1 MSNFSTSD
9 ILFKALD
16 GQINIDSAQG
26 IVECFVAAIGNKD
39 SVGDVIVSG
48 AFTESLK
55 RRKPRVVWGHNWN
68 DPIGK
73 VLEIYEVPANDPRIP
88 MKMKMAGVGGL
99 YARVQFNLATEK
111 GREGFGS
118 VAFFGQEQ
126 EWSIGYKTLQATFDP
141 TMQANVLREVELYEV
156 SPVLHGAN
164 QLTATLSV
172 KSDENGEK
180 CGPEG
185 MQGGMRQSRPG
196 STAIDIPRFN
206 LSPAKPQTFPAA
218 NERTDIFASG
228 ESGQLGGEARAALEM
243 ELSSRSASPLKVVNA
258 TENSVVFD
266 RTMPDGT
273 RMTYRIGYHRE
284 SQSGRYMF
292 GKPEKMASQQ
302 IVPSQMP
309 SMPMMVKPGYV
320 TQSYGDSQ
328 QPVSMMK
335 SFDDQL
341 DQAVEV
347 LSNAGE
353 DETIKE
359 SELQKIQDAI
369 DYLRNLAGGQQKKTA
384 LEYSVWCKPQYAYE
398 VKSLLDPVLNYHRL
412 EAHVDDY
419 GVHITSGINEDSLQA
434 LRSAHKNISSYLDG
448 GGGSK
453 KGDGAPNTKDAPKTR
468 IKALS
473 GKIGPKLG
481 GGLRAAPAG
490 MAFVDI
496 TGVTDADSDGIVF
509 EGKPGLER
517 PIIPRFIV
525 PKNLARKLSA
535 VVEGDAEAIEK
546 QRRSGN
552 GNVSFDEKKLR
563 SIIDDIG
570 GDPNL
575 LRSLSGTN
583 DGGMRSRGEMRPIG
597 SDLPFDLQTGK
608 PRKRFDETD
617 EEFAKRTRPLALN
630 LRQTKPSKGRQ
641 QGMRSRSGDPEIDY
655 QLDEQDDRQFREN
668 RLDAPRKKPQ
678 KSMRELREENRLKRQ
693 RDAAEYDTE
702 AMLDEWADDQR
713 NMEREDRGMRSRGI
727 LGPPDSWYEPDD
739 DPVEPLEELVGEEWN
754 RGDSDRYYEA
764 ARDWTR
770 ENVDKY
776 KGMTDDEWDSI
787 MDDVNASDDP
797 IAAMHKLFKEYD
809 NSDAFGDD
817 IRSAAQSD
825 YEEGV
830 VGGGGRGFR
839 SRSGDPEIDYQL
851 DEQDDRQ
858 FRDNRLDAPRKK
870 PQKSMRE
877 LREENRLKRQR
888 EAENDPEYI
897 QYMLDEQADMQRD
910 MEREDRGMRS
920 TSQRKIYSDQVA
932 ADRARKVLEDDGVDP
947 RDLFQGD
954 DESTQDYLDRITPLI
969 EKYAP
974 EIFDGRSLD
983 EFVSKDN
990 ISEVNKLI
998 DNAYSNNDVIRE
1010 GLDVRV
1016 FNDGMGDASESRL
1029 WMDFVDTE
1037 VDIADGPAGSFLQDS
1052 GLVDYIETE
1061 GDSDGDWSWSID
1073 VSKASPEDKKR
1084 FVASAV
1090 SDAIMSHEGSWGR
1103 DGFVLRDRDRG
1114 MRSRR
1119 GPTYNEQFEDLD
1131 QDSDHFENLLE
1142 RTVEIMIE
1150 DDELDPKDVDW
1161 SNILDNEKVMRRAE
1175 EMWNSDVETHWG
1187 DVGER
1192 QRDDGMRSRLGDAV
1206 RKQGREIS
1214 KDLKRE
1220 AKKFAREKGR
1230 ELLDDA
1236 VDNIFDRNR
1245 RDRGMRSR
1253 RFREDSK
1260 PDKKLK
1266 PAYGR
1271 RGPVQAL
1278 QNMSDEELIKLL
1290 QSYGETAWRPW
1301 DRNPQ
1306 SSSLLLRDRPSLSS
1320 LVQELDSRGYD
1331 VYQSEGREP
1340 EYFGDYSAGD
1350 KSVYARKR
1358 GQEPST
1364 LPNGGMSS
1372 GEEEKGTQDVIDSQL
1387 EDRRRSESKT
1397 WKATVPDDYK
1407 PSDGAL
1413 ETLTPAE
1420 RRLLETFKPKSKA
1433 QRKQEML
1440 DSFRNQAKRDV
1451 DSNKPY
1457 DTWDWYP
1464 TFEEWDQE
1472 YKKKLRQYRKAQRK
1486 AYAHDLEKGNVK
1498 PVEER
1503 AVQQTGWSVE
1513 NLDWDNFK
1521 PKPLRFGPY
1530 DGPRDVP
1537 ELLRGFR
1544 SKITDGLRN
1553 ERDNSVKSKTTI
1565 EQRAF
1570 DILAQMSQRSGQKFG
1585 LSDKE
1590 LQDIFDGDQK
1600 INPELMKIVRSELK
1614 RQGFTKD
1621 DVADVLSGRYAGYAR
1636 NQISGPSDDGER
1648 IFESEM
1654 ESIANRAFLESMD
1667 ILSDGLT
1674 VDEFQDFVSSG
1685 RIPQGKESILRRAN
1699 EVYDNIV
1706 KDSDKQRTMGLRSRT
1721 GRNIDAEIDTN
1732 IKKQRD
1738 LEKELDDEKIDLA
1751 EFRRRQA
1758 PLRQEFSDLRKEQ
1771 GAESATRKA
1780 PELDA
1785 TGRPRREMIER
1796 DEKGKV
1802 KFDSE
1807 KFLAEQNDKRR
1818 LTMSE
1823 LGFTEDE
1830 INTLMGASSSGM
1842 RSRSGSHE
1850 NFKNTRDAYL
1860 SKNSEGI
1867 VNKLEELT
1875 QRRNELDAKSKEL
1888 MDQYYANGRD
1898 FNDEEN
1904 DLFDEIENELDSVND
1919 EIKGITDWAKYAVSE
1934 DTQRLVG
1941 RTGTTKARVAYKKM
1955 LDDGDINQEEYDALI
1970 TDLIDPA
1977 FFDDEHWDSVDA
1989 ISFVSNLR
1997 DNFEG
2002 SEFDDI
2008 DPDYLITEKIDDL
2021 SSDFADEKV
2030 TEALDRLKN
2039 GGMRSRSGKK
2049 NNSEKRKMN
2058 TKLTPDQVRIMQEQ
2072 KLRSKKI
2079 PGKKKDGPS
2088 TNEWG
2093 FRSREDFGNSAGA
2106 AIGYI
2111 SEIFSKDDKNLSS
2124 NEKYLRNHLLDNGV
2138 KIDFYRADR
2147 EGSVGSDISLRDNAK
2162 ANMDDKLDALV
2173 NAISKDKRASD
2184 ILSNNGFLMD
2194 DRAWESAPSYKNRPN
2209 RKGPK
2214 LGDRER
2220 GVEARANIIDLA
2232 PGDVLPENWDD
2243 ETSAVGEPMVRIA
2256 DIRSDG
2262 QEDGY
2267 VTMVLEN
2274 MSDGTTETRT
2284 FGTNDTFPNVSRPS
2298 GSRGGR
2304 QQGMRSRSGGQYWTD
2319 GSSRIWI
2326 SDEDGDGAY
2335 DAMRDGFQREGDSGS
2350 GRDYYPSRRRRY
2362 PTSTPKQTALKPDDG
2377 DQLISDASSITGNDL
2392 AASIVQQYKQR
2403 GRLTDKQWNALRGIV
2418 SKNKKPSSS
2427 PSAKEGVDKAGDIAP
2442 SLSNEDKKAIIEAA
2456 RGLSGDFAKSVVSQ
2470 YNSRGRLSDKQWAA
2484 LDKATRKIRGTSNS
2498 AGMRSRRSYD
2508 DESGSRG
2515 VREGVAESEHFE
2527 GSMWIDQ
2534 LKGDN
2539 VDADVIPLAD
2549 IYGDDRP
2556 GYGVVGVYR
2565 TDDGFG
2571 GVEYFYGGDD
2581 EEFDS
2586 VEDAMDFLQNVDDQG
2601 NEGIIYGD
2609 PEFRSLDR
2617 VRAAGKPGRRPL
2629 EGMRSRSGET
2639 SANVEA
2645 DRRDAA
2651 DNSASNPISP
2661 NRLNELSGSDDVE
2674 TRINVANND
2683 GAFMETVERLLG
2695 DDDLDVRKAADEN
2708 IQRRFGAIANQP
2720 GSDRRKPASRQR
2732 REAAKKYLAQHEERM
2747 QKAGMRSRS
2756 NREEGLEVGEKFK
2769 PGEIIRR
2776 NKDRDIEPRRFA
2788 AAAKRPP
2795 DDPDDPDDVRE
2806 IADGMRS
2813 KAGTG
2818 LGESREIYPSRRM
2831 AKSSAVDFVRYDAAK
2846 EELVVQYKGGG
2857 AYVFGGIS
2865 ADDADSIEEAE
2876 SLGKALNDVKRNA
2889 TYSVKPNGDVNG
2901 VESTTVDFLERDL
2914 RRIPMSE
2921 DEKSVYGNAIELL
2934 RNGITEDSDLERV
2947 QSQVTNI
2954 SNLAN
2959 DMWGNDEY
2967 AASNFLSEAAE
2978 KINKKLNIARG
2989 GGGFRSRAGARHQ
3002 KMEVNLSVDEIGL
3015 IRDEI
3020 RGITAKHGGNGMITY
3035 GMKKYD
3041 NLLEE
3046 LQNQKK
3052 SNPGRSLTIL
3062 SSEYD
3067 NVMTAYDELEKV
3079 DPSWIKMF
3087 GADPLEM
3094 ASVSKEG
3101 KYTSPNVDMP
3111 GEEFDGKRINNGAPA
3126 DITPR
3131 MQGQLVDWGRR
3142 QPNFR
3147 IVKGLVEAHKK
3158 NNGTMTARQWSTL
3171 RNMFDRFSEE
3181 NRSGGVRS
3189 RVGSGM
3195 RSQTGSAVSTS
3206 RPGKGKGPRTAKD
3219 ALPENYE
3226 TLSLD
3231 EKFDALISA
3240 GKYDESTNPNGIQ
3253 IGEYNAAF
3261 RRLRDAEDQ
3270 QDRITAR
3277 REALAERMKRSA
3289 EAGPVT
3295 RRPEVMEQDS
3305 PRRADDAETTP
3316 ENRAALAKKVRQKQM
3331 STIEKVVA
3339 KAQDS
3344 ISGAIIDGDA
3354 EDEHGRLWDEVMDLV
3369 QAEDGGDDT
3378 DLTLSKLSSIIEAL
3392 DDYTIGFD
3400 GEEMSPAERKSVNNA
3415 TKLKNTLEE
3424 LYDDIDSD
3432 PFIKRGNTSRE
3443 QAGVSLGGEEDDN
3456 PTPRFMT
3463 GEGLRSRSSL
3473 VNGYIG
3479 SRKNAERQPKAG
3491 MRSRSGTEQDG
3502 RAEIRWE
3509 ATEFNKVEQS
3519 LSREIS
3525 EAQRSGDSKTANS
3538 LRNLTKI
3545 MDRQKSGDVGGK
3557 RTNAGALYLTQSE
3570 LDDVMDALMHVVDRQ
3585 TQTDGS
3591 RTNMFAQMLDKL
3603 AEAGMTTFIRK
3614 TAKPVNS
3621 RFVEKTNESGRTVK
3635 IPLNE

>member
-1 MSNFSTSD
+1 
-9 ILFKALD
+9 
-16 GQINIDSAQG
+16 
-26 IVECFVAAIGNKD
+26 
-39 SVGDVIVSG
+39 
-48 AFTESLK
+48 
-55 RRKPRVVWGHNWN
+55 
-68 DPIGK
+68 
-73 VLEIYEVPANDPRIP
+73 

-99 YARVQFNLATEK
+99 YSRVQFNLATEK
-111 GREGFGS
+111 GREAFAS

-172 KSDENGEK
+172 KSDDGGEK

-185 MQGGMRQSRPG
+185 MHGGMHGGMNASRPG
-196 STAIDIPRFN
+196 STTIDIPRFN
-206 LSPAKPQTFPAA
+206 LIPAKPRSFSTE
-218 NERTDIFASG
+218 NERTDIFAQG
-228 ESGQLGGEARAALEM
+228 ESGQLGDEARTALEM
-243 ELSSRSASPLKVVNA
+243 ELSSRSASPLRVVNA

-309 SMPMMVKPGYV
+309 SMPMSVKPGYV
-320 TQSYGDSQ
+320 TRSYSDAQ
-328 QPVSMMK
+328 QPIAMMK
-335 SFDDQL
+335 SFDEQL
-341 DQAVEV
+341 DQAVEI

-369 DYLRNLAGGQQKKTA
+369 DYLRNLADGQQKKTA
-384 LEYSVWCKPQYAYE
+384 LEYSVWCKPQYAYK

-419 GVHITSGINEDSLQA
+419 GVHVTSGLNEDSLQA
-434 LRSAHKNISSYLDG
+434 LRSAHKNIASYLDG

-453 KGDGAPNTKDAPKTR
+453 KGDGAPNTKAAPKTR

-473 GKIGPKLG
+473 GKIGPKIG

-525 PKNLARKLSA
+525 PKNLARKLSSI
-535 VVEGDAEAIEK
+535 VEGDAESIEK
-546 QRRSGN
+546 QRRAGN

-563 SIIDDIG
+563 GIIDDIG

-575 LRSLSGTN
+575 LQNISS
-583 DGGMRSRGEMRPIG
+583 DGMRSRGEMRPIG

-617 EEFAKRTRPLALN
+617 EEFAKRTRPLAFD
-630 LRQTKPSKGRQ
+630 LRQTKPSKAKYSITNFSSRS
-641 QGMRSRSGDPEIDY
+641 GMRSRRGESKERRKAISEID
-655 QLDEQDDRQFREN
+655 
-668 RLDAPRKKPQ
+668 DAI
-678 KSMRELREENRLKRQ
+678 SFTESLKRS
-693 RDAAEYDTE
+693 DDGPAFFFSDGIEAASDFTRALEYNNLFKY
-702 AMLDEWADDQR
+702 LDYESDSDSDSGYRVSLDLESMDDSELNDLIDILNDGQ
-713 NMEREDRGMRSRGI
+713 EPEDYLEKIPTDDSRGM
-727 LGPPDSWYEPDD
+727 
-739 DPVEPLEELVGEEWN
+739 
-754 RGDSDRYYEA
+754 
-764 ARDWTR
+764 
-770 ENVDKY
+770 
-776 KGMTDDEWDSI
+776 
-787 MDDVNASDDP
+787 
-797 IAAMHKLFKEYD
+797 
-809 NSDAFGDD
+809 
-817 IRSAAQSD
+817 
-825 YEEGV
+825 
-830 VGGGGRGFR
+830 R

-910 MEREDRGMRS
+910 MERE
-920 TSQRKIYSDQVA
+920 
-932 ADRARKVLEDDGVDP
+932 E
-947 RDLFQGD
+947 
-954 DESTQDYLDRITPLI
+954 
-969 EKYAP
+969 
-974 EIFDGRSLD
+974 
-983 EFVSKDN
+983 
-990 ISEVNKLI
+990 
-998 DNAYSNNDVIRE
+998 
-1010 GLDVRV
+1010 
-1016 FNDGMGDASESRL
+1016 
-1029 WMDFVDTE
+1029 
-1037 VDIADGPAGSFLQDS
+1037 
-1052 GLVDYIETE
+1052 
-1061 GDSDGDWSWSID
+1061 
-1073 VSKASPEDKKR
+1073 
-1084 FVASAV
+1084 
-1090 SDAIMSHEGSWGR
+1090 
-1103 DGFVLRDRDRG
+1103 RG

-1119 GPTYNEQFEDLD
+1119 GSTYRERGPSYEEQFEDLD
-1131 QDSDHFENLLE
+1131 QDSGHFNNLLE
-1142 RTVEIMIE
+1142 RTVETMIE

-1161 SNILDNEKVMRRAE
+1161 SNILDNEKVMSRAE
-1175 EMWNSDVETHWG
+1175 EMWNSDVEDHWA

-1192 QRDDGMRSRLGDAV
+1192 QRDDRGMRSRRGYVGPPDSWYEPDDDPLEPLEELVGEEWNRGDSDRYYETARDWTRENVDQYKDMTDDEWDSLLDDVNASDDPIAAMHKLFKEYDNSDAFDDDIRRFAESDLNSFDEDYDDRGFRSRLGDAV
-1206 RKQGREIS
+1206 RKQGREIG

-1278 QNMSDEELIKLL
+1278 QNMSDEELVKLL

-1358 GQEPST
+1358 GQEPSP
-1364 LPNGGMSS
+1364 LERMLNGEMSW
-1372 GEEEKGTQDVIDSQL
+1372 GVEEETKPQDVIDSQL

-1530 DGPRDVP
+1530 GGPRDVP

-1553 ERDNSVKSKTTI
+1553 ERDNSVKSTTTI

-1636 NQISGPSDDGER
+1636 NKISGAPDDADR
-1648 IFESEM
+1648 VFEGEM
-1654 ESIANRAFLESMD
+1654 ESISNRAFQESMD

-1674 VDEFQDFVSSG
+1674 IEEFQDFVSSG

-1706 KDSDKQRTMGLRSRT
+1706 QDSDKQRAMGLRSRT

-1771 GAESATRKA
+1771 GAQSATRKA

-1807 KFLAEQNDKRR
+1807 KFLAEQNSKRR
-1818 LTMSE
+1818 STMSE
-1823 LGFTEDE
+1823 LGFTEEE
-1830 INTLMGASSSGM
+1830 INALMGASSSGM
-1842 RSRSGSHE
+1842 RSRGRSNES
-1850 NFKNTRDAYL
+1850 FKNARALYS
-1860 SKNSEGI
+1860 SKNKEKI
-1867 VNKLEELT
+1867 ADRLTELT
-1875 QRRNELDAKSKEL
+1875 QRRNELNAKSKEL
-1888 MDQYYANGRD
+1888 LDQYYANGRD

-1904 DLFDEIENELDSVND
+1904 DIYDEIENELDDVND
-1919 EIKGITDWAKYAVSE
+1919 EIRGISDWAKYATSE
-1934 DTQRLVG
+1934 DTQRWVG
-1941 RTGTTKARVAYKKM
+1941 RTGIRKTRMAYRKM
-1955 LDDGDINQEEYDALI
+1955 LDDGEISQGKYDRLLE
-1970 TDLIDPA
+1970 DLIDPT
-1977 FFDDEHWDSVDA
+1977 FFDDEHWDSVGA
-1989 ISFVSNLR
+1989 IPFISYLR
-1997 DNFEG
+1997 DVFEDD
-2002 SEFDDI
+2002 DDI
-2008 DPDYLITEKIDDL
+2008 FVDVDNQLLTSEKIDDL
-2021 SSDFADEKV
+2021 SSDFAAEKV
-2030 TEALDRLKN
+2030 AEGLANLNNR
-2039 GGMRSRSGKK
+2039 GMRSRSGKK
-2049 NNSEKRKMN
+2049 NNSEKRKMV

-2088 TNEWG
+2088 KNEWG

-2106 AIGYI
+2106 AINYL
-2111 SEIFSKDDKNLSS
+2111 SEIFSKDNNDLSS
-2124 NEKYLRNHLLDNGV
+2124 NEKYLRRHLLDNGI
-2138 KIDFYRADR
+2138 KIDFYRGGR
-2147 EGSVGSDISLRDNAK
+2147 EGSIGSDISLRDNDRAG
-2162 ANMDDKLDALV
+2162 MDDKLDALL
-2173 NAISKDKRASD
+2173 NTISKDKKASD
-2184 ILSNNGFLMD
+2184 ILSDNGFLMD
-2194 DRAWESAPSYKNRPN
+2194 DRIWETMPSYKNRPN

-2220 GVEARANIIDLA
+2220 GVQARANITDLA

-2243 ETSAVGEPMVRIA
+2243 ETSAVGGPMVRIA

-2304 QQGMRSRSGGQYWTD
+2304 QQGMRSRGGGQYWTD
-2319 GSSRIWI
+2319 GAHRIWI
-2326 SDEDGDGAY
+2326 SDDEEQNSDVGV
-2335 DAMRDGFQREGDSGS
+2335 DAMRDGFRPEGGSGS

-2362 PTSTPKQTALKPDDG
+2362 PTSTPKQTAPKPDDG

-2418 SKNKKPSSS
+2418 SKNKKPSAG
-2427 PSAKEGVDKAGDIAP
+2427 PSAKEGVDKAEDIAP

-2484 LDKATRKIRGTSNS
+2484 LDKATRKIRGTSTS
-2498 AGMRSRRSYD
+2498 AGMRSRANTGSINWDEPDENWGDGAGGDVETWTLPDGGYYQISRWEGGGNNPGGSVATVYDANNKQVARSEEFGWYSDDAKKFLQDYHKENTPTEGGMRSRRSYD

-2571 GVEYFYGGDD
+2571 GIEYFYGGDD

-2586 VEDAMDFLQNVDDQG
+2586 VEDAMDFLQNVEDQG
-2601 NEGIIYGD
+2601 NEDILYGD

-2629 EGMRSRSGET
+2629 EGLRSRSGGT

-2651 DNSASNPISP
+2651 DNSVSNPISP

-2683 GAFMETVERLLG
+2683 GAFLETVNRLLE

-2732 REAAKKYLAQHEERM
+2732 REAAKNYLAQHEERM
-2747 QKAGMRSRS
+2747 QKAGMRSRTMREQDPRAYDDVYELIDQGLSDQEIYDSLASSRISGAREITLSKIGQIRSGGRELTQDS
-2756 NREEGLEVGEKFK
+2756 NKRGFVRKKNTRKINDRFDGQQVARLSASRGGRYGERADIEEGLS
-2769 PGEIIRR
+2769 
-2776 NKDRDIEPRRFA
+2776 
-2788 AAAKRPP
+2788 
-2795 DDPDDPDDVRE
+2795 DVQE

-2831 AKSSAVDFVRYDAAK
+2831 AESSAVDFVRYDAAK

-2901 VESTTVDFLERDL
+2901 VESTTADFLERDL
-2914 RRIPMSE
+2914 RRVPLSE
-2921 DEKSVYGNAIELL
+2921 DNRSVYGNAIRLL
-2934 RNGITEDSDLERV
+2934 RDGVDEDSDFAQV

-2959 DMWGNDEY
+2959 EMWENDEY
-2967 AASNFLSEAAE
+2967 AASNFLSDAAE
-2978 KINKKLNIARG
+2978 KINKKLNSVRG
-2989 GGGFRSRAGARHQ
+2989 QGGFRSRAGARHQ
-3002 KMEVNLSVDEIGL
+3002 RMEVNLSVDEIGL

-3020 RGITAKHGGNGMITY
+3020 RGITAKHGGNGLITY

-3052 SNPGRSLTIL
+3052 SNPGRSLIVL

-3101 KYTSPNVDMP
+3101 KYISPNVDMP

-3147 IVKGLVEAHKK
+3147 IVKGLIEAHKK

-3195 RSQTGSAVSTS
+3195 RSETGSAVSSS
-3206 RPGKGKGPRTAKD
+3206 RTGKGKGPRSAKD
-3219 ALPENYE
+3219 VLPENYE

-3253 IGEYNAAF
+3253 VGEYNAAF
-3261 RRLRDAEDQ
+3261 RRLRDAEDE

-3295 RRPEVMEQDS
+3295 RRPEVMEQES
-3305 PRRADDAETTP
+3305 PRRANDVETTP
-3316 ENRAALAKKVRQKQM
+3316 EKRAALAKRTRQKQM
-3331 STIEKVVA
+3331 SAIEKVVA

-3354 EDEHGRLWDEVMDLV
+3354 EDEHGNVWNEVMDLV
-3369 QAEDGGDDT
+3369 QAEDGGDDA

-3392 DDYTIGFD
+3392 DDYTIGFE

-3432 PFIKRGNTSRE
+3432 PFIKRGSTSRE
-3443 QAGVSLGGEEDDN
+3443 QTGITLAGEEDDSI
-3456 PTPRFMT
+3456 PRFMT

-3479 SRKNAERQPKAG
+3479 ARKNAERQPRAG

-3525 EAQRSGDSKTANS
+3525 EAQKSGDSKTANA

-3557 RTNAGALYLTQSE
+3557 RTNAGALYLTQNE

>member
-1 MSNFSTSD
+1 
-9 ILFKALD
+9 
-16 GQINIDSAQG
+16 
-26 IVECFVAAIGNKD
+26 
-39 SVGDVIVSG
+39 
-48 AFTESLK
+48 
-55 RRKPRVVWGHNWN
+55 
-68 DPIGK
+68 
-73 VLEIYEVPANDPRIP
+73 
-88 MKMKMAGVGGL
+88 
-99 YARVQFNLATEK
+99 
-111 GREGFGS
+111 
-118 VAFFGQEQ
+118 
-126 EWSIGYKTLQATFDP
+126 
-141 TMQANVLREVELYEV
+141 
-156 SPVLHGAN
+156 
-164 QLTATLSV
+164 
-172 KSDENGEK
+172 
-180 CGPEG
+180 
-185 MQGGMRQSRPG
+185 
-196 STAIDIPRFN
+196 
-206 LSPAKPQTFPAA
+206 
-218 NERTDIFASG
+218 
-228 ESGQLGGEARAALEM
+228 
-243 ELSSRSASPLKVVNA
+243 
-258 TENSVVFD
+258 
-266 RTMPDGT
+266 
-273 RMTYRIGYHRE
+273 
-284 SQSGRYMF
+284 
-292 GKPEKMASQQ
+292 
-302 IVPSQMP
+302 
-309 SMPMMVKPGYV
+309 
-320 TQSYGDSQ
+320 
-328 QPVSMMK
+328 MK
-335 SFDDQL
+335 SFDEQL
-341 DQAVEV
+341 DQAVEI

-353 DETIKE
+353 DETVKE
-359 SELQKIQDAI
+359 NELQKIQDAI
-369 DYLRNLAGGQQKKTA
+369 DYLRNLTGGQQKKTA
-384 LEYSVWCKPQYAYE
+384 LEYSVWCKPKYAYQ

-468 IKALS
+468 VKALS
-473 GKIGPKLG
+473 GKIGPKIG

-517 PIIPRFIV
+517 PIIPRFTV
-525 PKNLARKLSA
+525 PKELARKLSSI
-535 VVEGDAEAIEK
+535 VEGDAEAIEK
-546 QRRSGN
+546 QRRAGN

-563 SIIDDIG
+563 GIIDDIG

-575 LRSLSGTN
+575 LQSLSG
-583 DGGMRSRGEMRPIG
+583 
-597 SDLPFDLQTGK
+597 GK
-608 PRKRFDETD
+608 
-617 EEFAKRTRPLALN
+617 
-630 LRQTKPSKGRQ
+630 
-641 QGMRSRSGDPEIDY
+641 
-655 QLDEQDDRQFREN
+655 
-668 RLDAPRKKPQ
+668 
-678 KSMRELREENRLKRQ
+678 
-693 RDAAEYDTE
+693 
-702 AMLDEWADDQR
+702 
-713 NMEREDRGMRSRGI
+713 DRGM
-727 LGPPDSWYEPDD
+727 
-739 DPVEPLEELVGEEWN
+739 
-754 RGDSDRYYEA
+754 
-764 ARDWTR
+764 
-770 ENVDKY
+770 
-776 KGMTDDEWDSI
+776 
-787 MDDVNASDDP
+787 
-797 IAAMHKLFKEYD
+797 
-809 NSDAFGDD
+809 
-817 IRSAAQSD
+817 
-825 YEEGV
+825 
-830 VGGGGRGFR
+830 R

-877 LREENRLKRQR
+877 LREEDRLKRQR

-910 MEREDRGMRS
+910 MEREERGMRS

-1103 DGFVLRDRDRG
+1103 DGFVLSDRDRG

-1119 GPTYNEQFEDLD
+1119 GSTYRERGPSYEEQFEDLD
-1131 QDSDHFENLLE
+1131 QDSGHFNNLLE
-1142 RTVEIMIE
+1142 RTVETMIE

-1161 SNILDNEKVMRRAE
+1161 SNILDNEKVMSHAE
-1175 EMWNSDVETHWG
+1175 EMWNSDVEDHWA

-1192 QRDDGMRSRLGDAV
+1192 QRDDVGMRSRLGDAV
-1206 RKQGREIS
+1206 RKQGREIG

-1358 GQEPST
+1358 GQESST
-1364 LPNGGMSS
+1364 LPDGGMSS
-1372 GEEEKGTQDVIDSQL
+1372 GEEEKGTQDVLDSLL

-1513 NLDWDNFK
+1513 NLDWDHFK

-1553 ERDNSVKSKTTI
+1553 ERDNSVKSTTTI

-1621 DVADVLSGRYAGYAR
+1621 DVTDVLSGRYAGYAR
-1636 NQISGPSDDGER
+1636 NKISGAPDDADR
-1648 IFESEM
+1648 VFEGEM
-1654 ESIANRAFLESMD
+1654 ESISNRAFQESMD

-1674 VDEFQDFVSSG
+1674 IEEFQDFVSSG

-1706 KDSDKQRTMGLRSRT
+1706 QDSDKQRAMGLRSRT

-1751 EFRRRQA
+1751 EFRRRQT
-1758 PLRQEFSDLRKEQ
+1758 PLRQEFSELRKEQ
-1771 GAESATRKA
+1771 GAQSATRKA

-1807 KFLAEQNDKRR
+1807 KFLAEQNSKRR
-1818 LTMSE
+1818 STMSE
-1823 LGFTEDE
+1823 LGFTEEE
-1830 INTLMGASSSGM
+1830 INALMGASSSGM
-1842 RSRSGSHE
+1842 RSRGRSNES
-1850 NFKNTRDAYL
+1850 FKNARALYS
-1860 SKNSEGI
+1860 SKNKEKI
-1867 VNKLEELT
+1867 ADRLTELT
-1875 QRRNELDAKSKEL
+1875 QRRNELNAKSKEL
-1888 MDQYYANGRD
+1888 LDQYYANGRD

-1904 DLFDEIENELDSVND
+1904 DIYDEIENELDDVND
-1919 EIKGITDWAKYAVSE
+1919 EIRGISDWAKYATSE
-1934 DTQRLVG
+1934 DTQRWVG
-1941 RTGTTKARVAYKKM
+1941 RTGIRKTRMAYRKM
-1955 LDDGDINQEEYDALI
+1955 LDDGEISQGKYDRLLE
-1970 TDLIDPA
+1970 DLIDPA
-1977 FFDDEHWDSVDA
+1977 FFDDEHWDSVGA
-1989 ISFVSNLR
+1989 IPFISYLR
-1997 DNFEG
+1997 DVFEDD
-2002 SEFDDI
+2002 DDI
-2008 DPDYLITEKIDDL
+2008 FVDVDNQLLTSEKIDDL
-2021 SSDFADEKV
+2021 SSDFAAEKV
-2030 TEALDRLKN
+2030 AEGLANLNNR
-2039 GGMRSRSGKK
+2039 GMRSRSGKK
-2049 NNSEKRKMN
+2049 NNSEKRKMV

-2088 TNEWG
+2088 KNEWG

-2106 AIGYI
+2106 AINYL
-2111 SEIFSKDDKNLSS
+2111 SEIFSKDNNDLSS
-2124 NEKYLRNHLLDNGV
+2124 NEKYLRRHLLDNGI
-2138 KIDFYRADR
+2138 KIDFYRGGR
-2147 EGSVGSDISLRDNAK
+2147 EGSVGSDISLRDNDRAG
-2162 ANMDDKLDALV
+2162 MDDKLDALL
-2173 NAISKDKRASD
+2173 NTISKDKKASD
-2184 ILSNNGFLMD
+2184 ILSDNGFLMD
-2194 DRAWESAPSYKNRPN
+2194 DRIWETMPSYKNRLN

-2220 GVEARANIIDLA
+2220 GVQARANITDLA

-2304 QQGMRSRSGGQYWTD
+2304 QQGMRSRGGGQYWTD
-2319 GSSRIWI
+2319 GAHRIWI
-2326 SDEDGDGAY
+2326 SDDEEQNSDVGV
-2335 DAMRDGFQREGDSGS
+2335 DAMRDGFRPEGGSGG

-2362 PTSTPKQTALKPDDG
+2362 PTSTPKQTAPKPDDG

-2418 SKNKKPSSS
+2418 SKNKKTSAG
-2427 PSAKEGVDKAGDIAP
+2427 PSAKEGVDKAEDIAP

-2571 GVEYFYGGDD
+2571 GIEYFYGGDD

-2629 EGMRSRSGET
+2629 EGLRSRTSSGSTNIEDATDDELKNLMNDWMDVTDGKVGVDDPLEKKKIRDSYFAAKQEIDRRRKENKSRKPGTNSKPTSGMRSRRSYDDEGGSGGVREGVAESKYNTGSKWIDRLNGENVDAEVIPLADIYGDDTPGYGVVGMFRTEDGVEYFYGGADDEEFDSVEDAMDFLQNIEDQGNDDVFYEDEQFRSLDRVRAAGKPGRRPLEGMRSRSGET

-2651 DNSASNPISP
+2651 HDSRLNLMSP
-2661 NRLNELSGSDDVE
+2661 NYLDELSRREDVQ
-2674 TRINVANND
+2674 TRLNVANND
-2683 GAFMETVERLLG
+2683 MAYLETIKDLLE
-2695 DDDLDVRKAADEN
+2695 DENIEVRKAADKN

-2720 GSDRRKPASRQR
+2720 SSDARKPASRQR
-2732 REAAKKYLAQHEERM
+2732 RQAARKYLIKHEERM
-2747 QKAGMRSRS
+2747 KKAGLRSRS

-2795 DDPDDPDDVRE
+2795 DDPDDPDDVQE

-2831 AKSSAVDFVRYDAAK
+2831 AESSAVDFVRYDAAK

-2889 TYSVKPNGDVNG
+2889 TYSVKPNGDVSG
-2901 VESTTVDFLERDL
+2901 VESTTADFLERDL
-2914 RRIPMSE
+2914 RRVPLSE
-2921 DEKSVYGNAIELL
+2921 DNRSVYGNAIRLL
-2934 RNGITEDSDLERV
+2934 RDGVDEDSDFAQV

-2959 DMWGNDEY
+2959 EMWENDEY
-2967 AASNFLSEAAE
+2967 AASNFLSDAAE
-2978 KINKKLNIARG
+2978 KINKKLNSVRG
-2989 GGGFRSRAGARHQ
+2989 QGGFRSRAGARHQ
-3002 KMEVNLSVDEIGL
+3002 RMEVNLSVDEIGL

-3020 RGITAKHGGNGMITY
+3020 RGITAKHGGNGLITY

-3052 SNPGRSLTIL
+3052 SNPDRSLIVL

-3101 KYTSPNVDMP
+3101 KYISPNVDIP

-3147 IVKGLVEAHKK
+3147 IVKGLIEAHKK

-3189 RVGSGM
+3189 RVGSGI
-3195 RSQTGSAVSTS
+3195 RSETGSAVSSS
-3206 RPGKGKGPRTAKD
+3206 RTGKGKGPRSAKD
-3219 ALPENYE
+3219 ALPENYDA
-3226 TLSLD
+3226 LSLD

-3240 GKYDESTNPNGIQ
+3240 GKYDGSTNPNGIQ
-3253 IGEYNAAF
+3253 VGEYNAAF
-3261 RRLRDAEDQ
+3261 RRLRDAEDE

-3295 RRPEVMEQDS
+3295 RRPEVVEQEA
-3305 PRRADDAETTP
+3305 PRRANDVETTP
-3316 ENRAALAKKVRQKQM
+3316 EKRAALAKRTRQKQM
-3331 STIEKVVA
+3331 SAIEKVVA

-3354 EDEHGRLWDEVMDLV
+3354 EDEHGNVWNEVMDLV
-3369 QAEDGGDDT
+3369 QAEDGGDDA

-3392 DDYTIGFD
+3392 DDYTIGFE

-3432 PFIKRGNTSRE
+3432 PFIKRGSTSRE
-3443 QAGVSLGGEEDDN
+3443 QTGITLAGEEDDS
-3456 PTPRFMT
+3456 TPRFMT
-3463 GEGLRSRSSL
+3463 GEGLRSRSGL
-3473 VNGYIG
+3473 VNSYVG
-3479 SRKNAERQPKAG
+3479 SRKNAERRPNAG
-3491 MRSRSGTEQDG
+3491 MRSRSGTGQEG
-3502 RAEIRWE
+3502 RAEVRWE

-3519 LSREIS
+3519 LGREIS
-3525 EAQRSGDSKTANS
+3525 EAQKSGDSRTANA

-3557 RTNAGALYLTQSE
+3557 RTNAGALYLTQNE
-3570 LDDVMDALMHVVDRQ
+3570 LDDVIDALMHVVDRQ
-3585 TQTDGS
+3585 TQTGGS

-3603 AEAGMTTFIRK
+3603 AEAGMATFIQK
-3614 TAKPVNS
+3614 TAKEVNS
-3621 RFVEKTNESGRTVK
+3621 RFVEKTNEAGRTVK

>member
-99 YARVQFNLATEK
+99 YSRVQFNLATEK
-111 GREGFGS
+111 GREAFAS

-172 KSDENGEK
+172 KSDDGGEK

-185 MQGGMRQSRPG
+185 MQGGMHGGMNASRPG
-196 STAIDIPRFN
+196 LTTIDIPRFN
-206 LSPAKPQTFPAA
+206 LIPAKPRSFSAE
-218 NERTDIFASG
+218 NERTDIFAQG
-228 ESGQLGGEARAALEM
+228 ESGQLGDEARTALEM
-243 ELSSRSASPLKVVNA
+243 ELSSRSSSPLRVVNA

-309 SMPMMVKPGYV
+309 SMPMSVKPGYV
-320 TQSYGDSQ
+320 TRSYSDAQ
-328 QPVSMMK
+328 QPIAMMK
-335 SFDDQL
+335 SFDEQL
-341 DQAVEV
+341 DQAVEI

-353 DETIKE
+353 DETVKE
-359 SELQKIQDAI
+359 NELQKIQDAI
-369 DYLRNLAGGQQKKTA
+369 DYLRNLTGGQQKKTA
-384 LEYSVWCKPQYAYE
+384 LEYSVWCKPKYAYQ

-468 IKALS
+468 VKALS
-473 GKIGPKLG
+473 GKIGPKIG

-517 PIIPRFIV
+517 PIIPRFTV
-525 PKNLARKLSA
+525 PKELARKLSSI
-535 VVEGDAEAIEK
+535 VEGDAEAIEK
-546 QRRSGN
+546 QRRAGN

-563 SIIDDIG
+563 GIIDDIG

-575 LRSLSGTN
+575 LQSLSG
-583 DGGMRSRGEMRPIG
+583 
-597 SDLPFDLQTGK
+597 GK
-608 PRKRFDETD
+608 
-617 EEFAKRTRPLALN
+617 
-630 LRQTKPSKGRQ
+630 
-641 QGMRSRSGDPEIDY
+641 
-655 QLDEQDDRQFREN
+655 
-668 RLDAPRKKPQ
+668 
-678 KSMRELREENRLKRQ
+678 
-693 RDAAEYDTE
+693 
-702 AMLDEWADDQR
+702 
-713 NMEREDRGMRSRGI
+713 DRGM
-727 LGPPDSWYEPDD
+727 
-739 DPVEPLEELVGEEWN
+739 
-754 RGDSDRYYEA
+754 
-764 ARDWTR
+764 
-770 ENVDKY
+770 
-776 KGMTDDEWDSI
+776 
-787 MDDVNASDDP
+787 
-797 IAAMHKLFKEYD
+797 
-809 NSDAFGDD
+809 
-817 IRSAAQSD
+817 
-825 YEEGV
+825 
-830 VGGGGRGFR
+830 R

-877 LREENRLKRQR
+877 LREEDRLKRQR

-910 MEREDRGMRS
+910 MEREERGMRS

-1103 DGFVLRDRDRG
+1103 DGFVLSDRDRG

-1119 GPTYNEQFEDLD
+1119 GSTYRERGPSYEEQFEDLD
-1131 QDSDHFENLLE
+1131 QDSGHFNNLLE
-1142 RTVEIMIE
+1142 RTVETMIE

-1161 SNILDNEKVMRRAE
+1161 SNILDNEKVMSHAE
-1175 EMWNSDVETHWG
+1175 EMWNSDVEDHWA

-1192 QRDDGMRSRLGDAV
+1192 QRDDVGMRSRLGDAV
-1206 RKQGREIS
+1206 RKQGREIG

-1358 GQEPST
+1358 GQESST
-1364 LPNGGMSS
+1364 LPDGGMSS
-1372 GEEEKGTQDVIDSQL
+1372 GEEEKGTQDVLDSLL

-1513 NLDWDNFK
+1513 NLDWDHFK

-1553 ERDNSVKSKTTI
+1553 ERDNSVKSTTTI

-1621 DVADVLSGRYAGYAR
+1621 DVTDVLSGRYAGYAR
-1636 NQISGPSDDGER
+1636 NKISGAPDDADR
-1648 IFESEM
+1648 VFEGEM
-1654 ESIANRAFLESMD
+1654 ESISNRAFQESMD

-1674 VDEFQDFVSSG
+1674 IEEFQDFVSSG

-1706 KDSDKQRTMGLRSRT
+1706 QDSDKQRAMGLRSRT

-1751 EFRRRQA
+1751 EFRRRQT
-1758 PLRQEFSDLRKEQ
+1758 PLRQEFSELRKEQ
-1771 GAESATRKA
+1771 GAQSATRKA

-1807 KFLAEQNDKRR
+1807 KFLAEQNSKRR
-1818 LTMSE
+1818 STMSE
-1823 LGFTEDE
+1823 LGFTEEE
-1830 INTLMGASSSGM
+1830 INALMGASSSGM
-1842 RSRSGSHE
+1842 RSRGRSNES
-1850 NFKNTRDAYL
+1850 FKNARALYS
-1860 SKNSEGI
+1860 SKNKEKI
-1867 VNKLEELT
+1867 ADRLTELT
-1875 QRRNELDAKSKEL
+1875 QRRNELNAKSKEL
-1888 MDQYYANGRD
+1888 LDQYYANGRD

-1904 DLFDEIENELDSVND
+1904 DIYDEIENELDDVND
-1919 EIKGITDWAKYAVSE
+1919 EIRGISDWAKYATSE
-1934 DTQRLVG
+1934 DTQRWVG
-1941 RTGTTKARVAYKKM
+1941 RTGIRKTRMAYRKM
-1955 LDDGDINQEEYDALI
+1955 LDDGEISQGKYDRLLE
-1970 TDLIDPA
+1970 DLIDPA
-1977 FFDDEHWDSVDA
+1977 FFDDEHWDSVGA
-1989 ISFVSNLR
+1989 IPFISYLR
-1997 DNFEG
+1997 DVFEDD
-2002 SEFDDI
+2002 DDI
-2008 DPDYLITEKIDDL
+2008 FVDVDNQLLTSEKIDDL
-2021 SSDFADEKV
+2021 SSDFAAEKV
-2030 TEALDRLKN
+2030 AEGLANLNNR
-2039 GGMRSRSGKK
+2039 GMRSRSGKK
-2049 NNSEKRKMN
+2049 NNSEKRKMV

-2088 TNEWG
+2088 KNEWG

-2106 AIGYI
+2106 AINYL
-2111 SEIFSKDDKNLSS
+2111 SEIFSKDNNDLSS
-2124 NEKYLRNHLLDNGV
+2124 NEKYLRRHLLDNGI
-2138 KIDFYRADR
+2138 KIDFYRGGR
-2147 EGSVGSDISLRDNAK
+2147 EGSVGSDISLRDNDRAG
-2162 ANMDDKLDALV
+2162 MDDKLDALL
-2173 NAISKDKRASD
+2173 NTISKDKKASD
-2184 ILSNNGFLMD
+2184 ILSDNGFLMD
-2194 DRAWESAPSYKNRPN
+2194 DRIWETMPSYKNRLN

-2220 GVEARANIIDLA
+2220 GVQARANITDLA

-2304 QQGMRSRSGGQYWTD
+2304 QQGMRSRGGGQYWTD
-2319 GSSRIWI
+2319 GAHRIWI
-2326 SDEDGDGAY
+2326 SDDEEQNSDVGV
-2335 DAMRDGFQREGDSGS
+2335 DAMRDGFRPEGGSGG

-2362 PTSTPKQTALKPDDG
+2362 PTSTPKQTAPKPDDG

-2418 SKNKKPSSS
+2418 SKNKKTSAG
-2427 PSAKEGVDKAGDIAP
+2427 PSAKEGVDKAEDIAP

-2571 GVEYFYGGDD
+2571 GIEYFYGGDD

-2629 EGMRSRSGET
+2629 EGLRSRTSSGSTNIEDATDDELKNLMNDWMDVTDGKVGVDDPLEKKKIRDSYFAAKQEIDRRRKENKSRKPGTNSKPTSGMRSRRSYDDEGGSGGVREGVAESKYNTGSKWIDRLNGENVDAEVIPLADIYGDDTPGYGVVGMFRTEDGVEYFYGGADDEEFDSVEDAMDFLQNIEDQGNDDVFYEDEQFRSLDRVRAAGKPGRRPLEGMRSRSGET

-2651 DNSASNPISP
+2651 HDSRLNLMSP
-2661 NRLNELSGSDDVE
+2661 NYLDELSRREDVQ
-2674 TRINVANND
+2674 TRLNVANND
-2683 GAFMETVERLLG
+2683 MAYLETIKDLLE
-2695 DDDLDVRKAADEN
+2695 DENIEVRKAADKN

-2720 GSDRRKPASRQR
+2720 SSDARKPASRQR
-2732 REAAKKYLAQHEERM
+2732 RQAARKYLIKHEERM
-2747 QKAGMRSRS
+2747 KKAGLRSRS

-2795 DDPDDPDDVRE
+2795 DDPDDPDDVQE

-2831 AKSSAVDFVRYDAAK
+2831 AESSAVDFVRYDAAK

-2889 TYSVKPNGDVNG
+2889 TYSVKPNGDVSG
-2901 VESTTVDFLERDL
+2901 VESTTADFLERDL
-2914 RRIPMSE
+2914 RRVPLSE
-2921 DEKSVYGNAIELL
+2921 DNRSVYGNAIRLL
-2934 RNGITEDSDLERV
+2934 RDGVDEDSDFAQV

-2959 DMWGNDEY
+2959 EMWENDEY
-2967 AASNFLSEAAE
+2967 AASNFLSDAAE
-2978 KINKKLNIARG
+2978 KINKKLNSVRG
-2989 GGGFRSRAGARHQ
+2989 QGGFRSRAGARHQ
-3002 KMEVNLSVDEIGL
+3002 RMEVNLSVDEIGL

-3020 RGITAKHGGNGMITY
+3020 RGITAKHGGNGLITY

-3052 SNPGRSLTIL
+3052 SNPDRSLIVL

-3101 KYTSPNVDMP
+3101 KYISPNVDIP

-3147 IVKGLVEAHKK
+3147 IVKGLIEAHKK

-3189 RVGSGM
+3189 RVGSGI
-3195 RSQTGSAVSTS
+3195 RSETGSAVSSS
-3206 RPGKGKGPRTAKD
+3206 RTGKGKGPRSAKD
-3219 ALPENYE
+3219 ALPENYDA
-3226 TLSLD
+3226 LSLD

-3240 GKYDESTNPNGIQ
+3240 GKYDGSTNPNGIQ
-3253 IGEYNAAF
+3253 VGEYNAAF
-3261 RRLRDAEDQ
+3261 RRLRDAEDE

-3295 RRPEVMEQDS
+3295 RRPEVVEQEA
-3305 PRRADDAETTP
+3305 PRRANDVETTP
-3316 ENRAALAKKVRQKQM
+3316 EKRAALAKRTRQKQM
-3331 STIEKVVA
+3331 SAIEKVVA

-3354 EDEHGRLWDEVMDLV
+3354 EDEHGNVWNEVMDLV
-3369 QAEDGGDDT
+3369 QAEDGGDDA

-3392 DDYTIGFD
+3392 DDYTIGFE

-3432 PFIKRGNTSRE
+3432 PFIKRGSTSRE
-3443 QAGVSLGGEEDDN
+3443 QTGITLAGEEDDS
-3456 PTPRFMT
+3456 TPRFMT
-3463 GEGLRSRSSL
+3463 GEGLRSRSGL
-3473 VNGYIG
+3473 VNSYVG
-3479 SRKNAERQPKAG
+3479 SRKNAERRPNAG
-3491 MRSRSGTEQDG
+3491 MRSRSGTGQEG
-3502 RAEIRWE
+3502 RAEVRWE

-3519 LSREIS
+3519 LGREIS
-3525 EAQRSGDSKTANS
+3525 EAQKSGDSRTANA

-3557 RTNAGALYLTQSE
+3557 RTNAGALYLTQNE
-3570 LDDVMDALMHVVDRQ
+3570 LDDVIDALMHVVDRQ
-3585 TQTDGS
+3585 TQTGGS

-3603 AEAGMTTFIRK
+3603 AEAGMATFIQK
-3614 TAKPVNS
+3614 TAKEVNS
-3621 RFVEKTNESGRTVK
+3621 RFVEKTNEAGRTVK

>member
-88 MKMKMAGVGGL
+88 MKMKIAGVGGL

-111 GREGFGS
+111 GREGFAS

-141 TMQANVLREVELYEV
+141 NMQANVLREVELYEV

-172 KSDENGEK
+172 KSDDAGEK

-185 MQGGMRQSRPG
+185 MPGGMHGSRPG
-196 STAIDIPRFN
+196 STAVDIPRFN
-206 LSPAKPQTFPAA
+206 LVPMKPRSFSAE
-218 NERTDIFASG
+218 NERTDIFAQG
-228 ESGQLGGEARAALEM
+228 ESGQLGDEARTALEM
-243 ELSSRSASPLKVVNA
+243 ELSSRSSSPLRVVNA

-273 RMTYRIGYHRE
+273 RMTYRIGYHRD

-309 SMPMMVKPGYV
+309 SMPMSVKPGYV
-320 TQSYGDSQ
+320 TQSYSDAQ
-328 QPVSMMK
+328 QPIAMMK
-335 SFDDQL
+335 SFDEQL
-341 DQAVEV
+341 DQAVEI

-353 DETIKE
+353 DETVKE
-359 SELQKIQDAI
+359 NELQKIQDAI
-369 DYLRNLAGGQQKKTA
+369 DYLRNLSGGQQKKAA
-384 LEYSVWCKPQYAYE
+384 LEYSVWCKPKYAYQ
-398 VKSLLDPVLNYHRL
+398 VKSLLDPVLDYHRL

-419 GVHITSGINEDSLQA
+419 GVHVTSGLNEDSLQA
-434 LRSAHKNISSYLDG
+434 LRSAHKNIASYLDG

-453 KGDGAPNTKDAPKTR
+453 KGDGAPNTKAAPKTR
-468 IKALS
+468 VKALS

-517 PIIPRFIV
+517 PIIPRFTV
-525 PKNLARKLSA
+525 PKELARKLSS

-546 QRRSGN
+546 QRRAGN

-563 SIIDDIG
+563 GIIDDIG

-575 LRSLSGTN
+575 LQNIS
-583 DGGMRSRGEMRPIG
+583 
-597 SDLPFDLQTGK
+597 
-608 PRKRFDETD
+608 TD
-617 EEFAKRTRPLALN
+617 
-630 LRQTKPSKGRQ
+630 
-641 QGMRSRSGDPEIDY
+641 GMRSRSGDPDIDA

-668 RLDAPRKKPQ
+668 RLNAPRKKPQ

-693 RDAAEYDTE
+693 RDRAEYDTE
-702 AMLDEWADDQR
+702 SALDDLADMQR
-713 NMEREDRGMRSRGI
+713 DMEREEGGMRSRGYV
-727 LGPPDSWYEPDD
+727 GPPDSWYEPDED
-739 DPVEPLEELVGEEWN
+739 ELEPLEELVGEEWN

-817 IRSAAQSD
+817 IRSAAESD
-825 YEEGV
+825 LDSFYEEYGSR
-830 VGGGGRGFR
+830 GRGRGFR
-839 SRSGDPEIDYQL
+839 SRSGDPDIDAQL

-858 FRDNRLDAPRKK
+858 FRENRLNTPRKK

-910 MEREDRGMRS
+910 FEREERGMRS

-1037 VDIADGPAGSFLQDS
+1037 VDIADGPAGSFLHDS

-1090 SDAIMSHEGSWGR
+1090 SDAIMSHEGSWGK
-1103 DGFVLRDRDRG
+1103 DGFVLRDKDRG
-1114 MRSRR
+1114 MRSQFGRNNRR
-1119 GPTYNEQFEDLD
+1119 
-1131 QDSDHFENLLE
+1131 
-1142 RTVEIMIE
+1142 I
-1150 DDELDPKDVDW
+1150 DDEL
-1161 SNILDNEKVMRRAE
+1161 N
-1175 EMWNSDVETHWG
+1175 
-1187 DVGER
+1187 
-1192 QRDDGMRSRLGDAV
+1192 
-1206 RKQGREIS
+1206 
-1214 KDLKRE
+1214 
-1220 AKKFAREKGR
+1220 
-1230 ELLDDA
+1230 
-1236 VDNIFDRNR
+1236 
-1245 RDRGMRSR
+1245 
-1253 RFREDSK
+1253 
-1260 PDKKLK
+1260 
-1266 PAYGR
+1266 
-1271 RGPVQAL
+1271 
-1278 QNMSDEELIKLL
+1278 
-1290 QSYGETAWRPW
+1290 
-1301 DRNPQ
+1301 
-1306 SSSLLLRDRPSLSS
+1306 SLL
-1320 LVQELDSRGYD
+1320 
-1331 VYQSEGREP
+1331 
-1340 EYFGDYSAGD
+1340 
-1350 KSVYARKR
+1350 
-1358 GQEPST
+1358 
-1364 LPNGGMSS
+1364 
-1372 GEEEKGTQDVIDSQL
+1372 
-1387 EDRRRSESKT
+1387 
-1397 WKATVPDDYK
+1397 
-1407 PSDGAL
+1407 
-1413 ETLTPAE
+1413 
-1420 RRLLETFKPKSKA
+1420 
-1433 QRKQEML
+1433 
-1440 DSFRNQAKRDV
+1440 
-1451 DSNKPY
+1451 NKY
-1457 DTWDWYP
+1457 GI
-1464 TFEEWDQE
+1464 
-1472 YKKKLRQYRKAQRK
+1472 
-1486 AYAHDLEKGNVK
+1486 DLEKVNFK
-1498 PVEER
+1498 PAEESAVE
-1503 AVQQTGWSVE
+1503 QTGWE
-1513 NLDWDNFK
+1513 
-1521 PKPLRFGPY
+1521 LR
-1530 DGPRDVP
+1530 DLSDK
-1537 ELLRGFR
+1537 ELEELRRPIPHLVKGTNKFRGFR
-1544 SKITDGLRN
+1544 SQITDGLRN
-1553 ERDNSVKSKTTI
+1553 ERNNSLNPKVTK

-1636 NQISGPSDDGER
+1636 NKISGAPDDGER

-1654 ESIANRAFLESMD
+1654 ESIANRAFQESMG

-1674 VDEFQDFVSSG
+1674 VDQFQDFVSFG
-1685 RIPQGKESILRRAN
+1685 RIPQGKESIIARAN

-1706 KDSDKQRTMGLRSRT
+1706 KDSDKQRAMGLRSRT

-1758 PLRQEFSDLRKEQ
+1758 PLRQEFSNLRKEQ

-1807 KFLAEQNDKRR
+1807 KFLAEQNGKRR
-1818 LTMSE
+1818 STMSE

-1830 INTLMGASSSGM
+1830 INTLMGASPSGM

-1860 SKNSEGI
+1860 SKNSEAI

-1875 QRRNELDAKSKEL
+1875 QRRDELDAKSKEL

-1941 RTGTTKARVAYKKM
+1941 KTGTTKARVAYKKM

-2058 TKLTPDQVRIMQEQ
+2058 TKLTPDQLRIMQEQ

-2088 TNEWG
+2088 KNEWG

-2106 AIGYI
+2106 AINYI
-2111 SEIFSKDDKNLSS
+2111 SEIFSKDNNDLSS
-2124 NEKYLRNHLLDNGV
+2124 NEKYLRRHLLDNGI
-2138 KIDFYRADR
+2138 KIDFYRGGR
-2147 EGSVGSDISLRDNAK
+2147 EDAIGSDISLRNNDK
-2162 ANMDDKLDALV
+2162 AGMDEKLDALI
-2173 NAISKDKRASD
+2173 NAISKDKKASD

-2194 DRAWESAPSYKNRPN
+2194 DRIWETMPSYKKSTN

-2243 ETSAVGEPMVRIA
+2243 ETSAVGEPMIRIA

-2274 MSDGTTETRT
+2274 MSDGSTETRT

-2298 GSRGGR
+2298 SSRGGR
-2304 QQGMRSRSGGQYWTD
+2304 QQGMRSQANSGSINWD
-2319 GSSRIWI
+2319 SA
-2326 SDEDGDGAY
+2326 DEDWGDGAGGSVTAWTTPEGGRYQIDRWEGGGNDPGGSIATVY
-2335 DAMRDGFQREGDSGS
+2335 DANNKRVAQSEKFSWGSDDAKKFLQDYHEENTPTEG
-2350 GRDYYPSRRRRY
+2350 
-2362 PTSTPKQTALKPDDG
+2362 
-2377 DQLISDASSITGNDL
+2377 
-2392 AASIVQQYKQR
+2392 
-2403 GRLTDKQWNALRGIV
+2403 
-2418 SKNKKPSSS
+2418 
-2427 PSAKEGVDKAGDIAP
+2427 
-2442 SLSNEDKKAIIEAA
+2442 
-2456 RGLSGDFAKSVVSQ
+2456 
-2470 YNSRGRLSDKQWAA
+2470 
-2484 LDKATRKIRGTSNS
+2484 
-2498 AGMRSRRSYD
+2498 GMRSRDARMNQL
-2508 DESGSRG
+2508 SR
-2515 VREGVAESEHFE
+2515 
-2527 GSMWIDQ
+2527 
-2534 LKGDN
+2534 
-2539 VDADVIPLAD
+2539 
-2549 IYGDDRP
+2549 
-2556 GYGVVGVYR
+2556 
-2565 TDDGFG
+2565 T
-2571 GVEYFYGGDD
+2571 
-2581 EEFDS
+2581 
-2586 VEDAMDFLQNVDDQG
+2586 
-2601 NEGIIYGD
+2601 
-2609 PEFRSLDR
+2609 
-2617 VRAAGKPGRRPL
+2617 RRPKKSGFPGPWEINSTGSKKADRLFYEPGAHALIFKDNNGDWKHVALAGITKKDPKRKNKRIIERANNQVMDL
-2629 EGMRSRSGET
+2629 EQSGKNFDEVFQRIMDDKNNEVIDASPVLYEKFKKGENLSNDGMPYDYRGSIGMRSRTMREQDPRAYDDVYELIDQGLSDQEIYDSLAASRISGAKEMT
-2639 SANVEA
+2639 LSKIGQIRSGGRELTQDSNKRGFVRKKNTRKIN
-2645 DRRDAA
+2645 DRFDGQQMARL
-2651 DNSASNPISP
+2651 SAS
-2661 NRLNELSGSDDVE
+2661 RGG
-2674 TRINVANND
+2674 RY
-2683 GAFMETVERLLG
+2683 GER
-2695 DDDLDVRKAADEN
+2695 AD
-2708 IQRRFGAIANQP
+2708 I
-2720 GSDRRKPASRQR
+2720 
-2732 REAAKKYLAQHEERM
+2732 
-2747 QKAGMRSRS
+2747 
-2756 NREEGLEVGEKFK
+2756 EEGLS
-2769 PGEIIRR
+2769 
-2776 NKDRDIEPRRFA
+2776 
-2788 AAAKRPP
+2788 
-2795 DDPDDPDDVRE
+2795 DVQE
-2806 IADGMRS
+2806 IANGMRS

-2831 AKSSAVDFVRYDAAK
+2831 AESSAVDFVRYDAAK

-2865 ADDADSIEEAE
+2865 ADDADNIEEAE

-2914 RRIPMSE
+2914 RRVPLSG
-2921 DEKSVYGNAIELL
+2921 DEKNVYNNAIRLL
-2934 RNGITEDSDLERV
+2934 RDGIDEDSDFAQI

-2959 DMWGNDEY
+2959 DMWANDEY
-2967 AASNFLSEAAE
+2967 AASNFLSDAAE
-2978 KINKKLNIARG
+2978 KINKKLNSVRG
-2989 GGGFRSRAGARHQ
+2989 QGGFRSRAGARHQ
-3002 KMEVNLSVDEIGL
+3002 RMEVNLSADEIGE
-3015 IRDEI
+3015 IRNEI
-3020 RGITAKHGGNGMITY
+3020 RGITAKHGGNGLITY

-3046 LQNQKK
+3046 WQNQKK
-3052 SNPGRSLTIL
+3052 SNPGRSLTVL

-3067 NVMTAYDELEKV
+3067 NIMTAYDELEKV
-3079 DPSWIKMF
+3079 DPSWIKMV

-3094 ASVSKEG
+3094 ASVSKEA
-3101 KYTSPNVDMP
+3101 KYISPNVDVP
-3111 GEEFDGKRINNGAPA
+3111 GESFDGKRINNGAPA

-3131 MQGQLVDWGRR
+3131 MQNQLIDWGRR

-3147 IVKGLVEAHKK
+3147 IVKGLVEAHEK

-3195 RSQTGSAVSTS
+3195 RSETGSVMSAP
-3206 RPGKGKGPRTAKD
+3206 RAGKGKGPRAAKD
-3219 ALPENYE
+3219 ALPENYD

-3253 IGEYNAAF
+3253 VGEYNAAF
-3261 RRLRDAEDQ
+3261 RRLRDAEDE

-3295 RRPEVMEQDS
+3295 RRPEVMEQEA
-3305 PRRADDAETTP
+3305 PRRANDVETTP
-3316 ENRAALAKKVRQKQM
+3316 EKRAALAKRTRQKQM
-3331 STIEKVVA
+3331 SAIEKVVA

-3354 EDEHGRLWDEVMDLV
+3354 EDEHGNVWNEVMDLV
-3369 QAEDGGDDT
+3369 QAEDGGDDA

-3392 DDYTIGFD
+3392 DDYTIGFE

-3432 PFIKRGNTSRE
+3432 PFIKRGSTSRE
-3443 QAGVSLGGEEDDN
+3443 QTGITLAGEEDDS
-3456 PTPRFMT
+3456 TPRFMT
-3463 GEGLRSRSSL
+3463 GEGLRSRSGL
-3473 VNGYIG
+3473 VNSYVG
-3479 SRKNAERQPKAG
+3479 SRKNAERRPNAG
-3491 MRSRSGTEQDG
+3491 MRSRSGTAQEG
-3502 RAEIRWE
+3502 RAEVRWE

-3519 LSREIS
+3519 LGREIS
-3525 EAQRSGDSKTANS
+3525 EAQKSGDSRTANA

-3557 RTNAGALYLTQSE
+3557 RTNAGALYLTQNE
-3570 LDDVMDALMHVVDRQ
+3570 LDDVIDALMHVVDRQ
-3585 TQTDGS
+3585 TQTGGS

-3603 AEAGMTTFIRK
+3603 AEAGMATFIQK
-3614 TAKPVNS
+3614 TAKEVNS
-3621 RFVEKTNESGRTVK
+3621 RFVEKTNEAGRTVK

>member
-39 SVGDVIVSG
+39 SVGDVIISG

-99 YARVQFNLATEK
+99 YSRVQFNLATEK
-111 GREGFGS
+111 GREAFAS

-309 SMPMMVKPGYV
+309 SMPMSVKPGYV
-320 TQSYGDSQ
+320 TRSYSDAQ
-328 QPVSMMK
+328 QPIAMMK
-335 SFDDQL
+335 SFDEQL
-341 DQAVEV
+341 DQAVEI

-353 DETIKE
+353 DETVKE
-359 SELQKIQDAI
+359 NELQKIQDAI
-369 DYLRNLAGGQQKKTA
+369 DYLRNLADGQQKKTA
-384 LEYSVWCKPQYAYE
+384 LEYSVWCKPQYAYK

-546 QRRSGN
+546 QRRAGN

-563 SIIDDIG
+563 GIIDDIG

-575 LRSLSGTN
+575 LQSLSGTN

-617 EEFAKRTRPLALN
+617 EEFAKRTRPLAFD

-641 QGMRSRSGDPEIDY
+641 QGM
-655 QLDEQDDRQFREN
+655 
-668 RLDAPRKKPQ
+668 
-678 KSMRELREENRLKRQ
+678 
-693 RDAAEYDTE
+693 
-702 AMLDEWADDQR
+702 
-713 NMEREDRGMRSRGI
+713 
-727 LGPPDSWYEPDD
+727 
-739 DPVEPLEELVGEEWN
+739 
-754 RGDSDRYYEA
+754 
-764 ARDWTR
+764 
-770 ENVDKY
+770 
-776 KGMTDDEWDSI
+776 
-787 MDDVNASDDP
+787 
-797 IAAMHKLFKEYD
+797 
-809 NSDAFGDD
+809 
-817 IRSAAQSD
+817 
-825 YEEGV
+825 
-830 VGGGGRGFR
+830 R

-910 MEREDRGMRS
+910 MEREERGMRS

-998 DNAYSNNDVIRE
+998 DNAYSNHDVIRE

-1061 GDSDGDWSWSID
+1061 GDSDGGWSWSID

-1103 DGFVLRDRDRG
+1103 DGFVL
-1114 MRSRR
+1114 
-1119 GPTYNEQFEDLD
+1119 
-1131 QDSDHFENLLE
+1131 SD
-1142 RTVEIMIE
+1142 
-1150 DDELDPKDVDW
+1150 
-1161 SNILDNEKVMRRAE
+1161 
-1175 EMWNSDVETHWG
+1175 
-1187 DVGER
+1187 
-1192 QRDDGMRSRLGDAV
+1192 
-1206 RKQGREIS
+1206 
-1214 KDLKRE
+1214 
-1220 AKKFAREKGR
+1220 
-1230 ELLDDA
+1230 
-1236 VDNIFDRNR
+1236 

-1464 TFEEWDQE
+1464 TFEEWDQD

-1503 AVQQTGWSVE
+1503 AVQPTGWSVE

-1537 ELLRGFR
+1537 ERLRGFR

-1553 ERDNSVKSKTTI
+1553 ERNNSVEPKVTK

-1590 LQDIFDGDQK
+1590 LQDIFDGDQR

-1706 KDSDKQRTMGLRSRT
+1706 QDGDKQRAMGLRSRT

-1758 PLRQEFSDLRKEQ
+1758 PLRKEFSDLRKEQ
-1771 GAESATRKA
+1771 GAQSATRKG

-1807 KFLAEQNDKRR
+1807 KFLAEQNGKRR
-1818 LTMSE
+1818 STMSE

-1842 RSRSGSHE
+1842 RSRSGSNE

-1941 RTGTTKARVAYKKM
+1941 KTGTTKARVAYKKM

-2008 DPDYLITEKIDDL
+2008 DPDYLTIEKIDDL

-2049 NNSEKRKMN
+2049 NNSEKRKMV

-2088 TNEWG
+2088 KNEWG

-2106 AIGYI
+2106 AINYL
-2111 SEIFSKDDKNLSS
+2111 SKIFSKDKSSLSLD
-2124 NEKYLRNHLLDNGV
+2124 EKYLRRHLLDNGI
-2138 KIDFYRADR
+2138 KIDFYRGGR
-2147 EGSVGSDISLRDNAK
+2147 EDAIGSDISLRDNDK
-2162 ANMDDKLDALV
+2162 AGMDDKLDALL
-2173 NAISKDKRASD
+2173 NTISKDKKASD

-2194 DRAWESAPSYKNRPN
+2194 DRIWETMPSYKNRQN

-2220 GVEARANIIDLA
+2220 GVQARANITDLA

-2304 QQGMRSRSGGQYWTD
+2304 QQGMRSRGGGQYWTD
-2319 GSSRIWI
+2319 GAHRIWI
-2326 SDEDGDGAY
+2326 SDDEEQNSDVGV
-2335 DAMRDGFQREGDSGS
+2335 DAMRDGFRPEGGSGS

-2362 PTSTPKQTALKPDDG
+2362 PTSTPKQTAPKPDDG

-2418 SKNKKPSSS
+2418 SKNKKPSAG
-2427 PSAKEGVDKAGDIAP
+2427 PSAKEGVDKAEDIAP

-2484 LDKATRKIRGTSNS
+2484 LDKATRKIRGTSNG

-2527 GSMWIDQ
+2527 GFMWIDQ

-2571 GVEYFYGGDD
+2571 GIEYFYGGDD

-2629 EGMRSRSGET
+2629 EGMRSQTNSGSTNMEDATDEELKNLMNDWFDVTDGKVSVDDPLEKKKIRDSYFAAKQEIDRRRKENKSRKPGTNSKPTSGMRSRRSYDDEGGSGGVREGVAESKYNTGSKWIDRLNGENVDAEVIPLADIYGDDTPGYGVVGMFRTEDGVEYFYGGADDEEFDSVEDAMDFLQNIEDQGNDDVFYEDEQFRSLDRVRAAGKPGRRPLEGMRSRSGGT

-2651 DNSASNPISP
+2651 HDSRLNLMSP
-2661 NRLNELSGSDDVE
+2661 NYLDELSRREDVQ
-2674 TRINVANND
+2674 TRLNVANND
-2683 GAFMETVERLLG
+2683 MAYLETIKDLLE
-2695 DDDLDVRKAADEN
+2695 DENLEVRKAADKN

-2720 GSDRRKPASRQR
+2720 SSDARKPASRQR
-2732 REAAKKYLAQHEERM
+2732 RQAARKYLIKHEERM
-2747 QKAGMRSRS
+2747 KKAGLRSRS

-2795 DDPDDPDDVRE
+2795 DDPDDPDDVQE

-2831 AKSSAVDFVRYDAAK
+2831 AESSAVDFVRYDAAK

-2901 VESTTVDFLERDL
+2901 VESTTADFLERDL
-2914 RRIPMSE
+2914 RRVPLSE
-2921 DEKSVYGNAIELL
+2921 DNRSVYGNAIRLL
-2934 RNGITEDSDLERV
+2934 RDGVDEDSDFAQV
-2947 QSQVTNI
+2947 QSQVANI

-2959 DMWGNDEY
+2959 EMWENDEY
-2967 AASNFLSEAAE
+2967 AASNFLSDAAE
-2978 KINKKLNIARG
+2978 KINKKLNSVRG
-2989 GGGFRSRAGARHQ
+2989 QGGFRSRAGARHQ
-3002 KMEVNLSVDEIGL
+3002 RMEVNLSVDEIGL

-3020 RGITAKHGGNGMITY
+3020 RGITAKHGGNGLITY

-3052 SNPGRSLTIL
+3052 SNPDRSLIVL

-3101 KYTSPNVDMP
+3101 KYISPNVDIP

-3147 IVKGLVEAHKK
+3147 IVKGLIEAHKK

-3195 RSQTGSAVSTS
+3195 RSETGSVVSNS
-3206 RPGKGKGPRTAKD
+3206 RTGKGKGPRSAKD
-3219 ALPENYE
+3219 VLPENYE

-3253 IGEYNAAF
+3253 VGEYNAAF

-3392 DDYTIGFD
+3392 DDYTIGFE

-3432 PFIKRGNTSRE
+3432 PFIKRGSTSRE
-3443 QAGVSLGGEEDDN
+3443 QAGITLAGEEDDSI
-3456 PTPRFMT
+3456 PRFMT

-3479 SRKNAERQPKAG
+3479 ARKNAERQPRAG

-3525 EAQRSGDSKTANS
+3525 EAQKSGDSKTANA

>member
-1 MSNFSTSD
+1 
-9 ILFKALD
+9 
-16 GQINIDSAQG
+16 
-26 IVECFVAAIGNKD
+26 
-39 SVGDVIVSG
+39 
-48 AFTESLK
+48 
-55 RRKPRVVWGHNWN
+55 
-68 DPIGK
+68 
-73 VLEIYEVPANDPRIP
+73 
-88 MKMKMAGVGGL
+88 
-99 YARVQFNLATEK
+99 
-111 GREGFGS
+111 
-118 VAFFGQEQ
+118 
-126 EWSIGYKTLQATFDP
+126 
-141 TMQANVLREVELYEV
+141 
-156 SPVLHGAN
+156 
-164 QLTATLSV
+164 
-172 KSDENGEK
+172 
-180 CGPEG
+180 
-185 MQGGMRQSRPG
+185 
-196 STAIDIPRFN
+196 
-206 LSPAKPQTFPAA
+206 
-218 NERTDIFASG
+218 
-228 ESGQLGGEARAALEM
+228 
-243 ELSSRSASPLKVVNA
+243 
-258 TENSVVFD
+258 
-266 RTMPDGT
+266 MPDGT

-309 SMPMMVKPGYV
+309 SMPMSVKPGYV
-320 TQSYGDSQ
+320 TRSYSDAQ
-328 QPVSMMK
+328 QPIAMMK
-335 SFDDQL
+335 SFDEQL
-341 DQAVEV
+341 DQAVEI

-353 DETIKE
+353 DETVKE
-359 SELQKIQDAI
+359 NELQKIQDAI
-369 DYLRNLAGGQQKKTA
+369 DYLRNLADGQQKKTA
-384 LEYSVWCKPQYAYE
+384 LEYSVWCKPQYAYK

-473 GKIGPKLG
+473 GKIGPKIG

-535 VVEGDAEAIEK
+535 VVEGDAEAIEN
-546 QRRSGN
+546 QRRAGN

-563 SIIDDIG
+563 GIIDDIG

-575 LRSLSGTN
+575 LQSLSG
-583 DGGMRSRGEMRPIG
+583 
-597 SDLPFDLQTGK
+597 GK
-608 PRKRFDETD
+608 
-617 EEFAKRTRPLALN
+617 
-630 LRQTKPSKGRQ
+630 
-641 QGMRSRSGDPEIDY
+641 
-655 QLDEQDDRQFREN
+655 
-668 RLDAPRKKPQ
+668 
-678 KSMRELREENRLKRQ
+678 
-693 RDAAEYDTE
+693 
-702 AMLDEWADDQR
+702 
-713 NMEREDRGMRSRGI
+713 DRGM
-727 LGPPDSWYEPDD
+727 
-739 DPVEPLEELVGEEWN
+739 
-754 RGDSDRYYEA
+754 
-764 ARDWTR
+764 
-770 ENVDKY
+770 
-776 KGMTDDEWDSI
+776 
-787 MDDVNASDDP
+787 
-797 IAAMHKLFKEYD
+797 
-809 NSDAFGDD
+809 
-817 IRSAAQSD
+817 
-825 YEEGV
+825 
-830 VGGGGRGFR
+830 R

-910 MEREDRGMRS
+910 MEREERGMRS

-1103 DGFVLRDRDRG
+1103 DGFVLSDRDRG

-1161 SNILDNEKVMRRAE
+1161 SNILDNEKVMSRAE
-1175 EMWNSDVETHWG
+1175 EMWNSDVQTHWEN
-1187 DVGER
+1187 VGER
-1192 QRDDGMRSRLGDAV
+1192 QRDDVGMRSRLGDAV
-1206 RKQGREIS
+1206 RKQGREIG

-1278 QNMSDEELIKLL
+1278 QNMSDEELVKLL

-1358 GQEPST
+1358 GQESST
-1364 LPNGGMSS
+1364 LPDGGMSS
-1372 GEEEKGTQDVIDSQL
+1372 GEEEKGTQDVLDSLL

-1537 ELLRGFR
+1537 ERLRGFR

-1553 ERDNSVKSKTTI
+1553 ERDNSVKSTTTI

-1636 NQISGPSDDGER
+1636 NKISGAPDDADR
-1648 IFESEM
+1648 VFEGEM
-1654 ESIANRAFLESMD
+1654 ESISNRAFQESMD

-1674 VDEFQDFVSSG
+1674 IEEFQDFVSSG

-1706 KDSDKQRTMGLRSRT
+1706 QDSDKQRAMGLRSRT

-1758 PLRQEFSDLRKEQ
+1758 PLRKEFSDLRKEQ
-1771 GAESATRKA
+1771 GAQSATRKG

-1807 KFLAEQNDKRR
+1807 KFLAEQNSKHRS
-1818 LTMSE
+1818 TMSE
-1823 LGFTEDE
+1823 LGFTEEE
-1830 INTLMGASSSGM
+1830 INALMGASSSGM
-1842 RSRSGSHE
+1842 RSRSSSHE
-1850 NFKNTRDAYL
+1850 SFKNTRDAFTAGRFDEIRDNFTSL
-1860 SKNSEGI
+1860 MERRDELNS
-1867 VNKLEELT
+1867 
-1875 QRRNELDAKSKEL
+1875 KSKEL
-1888 MDQYYANGRD
+1888 LDQYYANGRD

-1904 DLFDEIENELDSVND
+1904 DLFDEIENELDEVND
-1919 EIKGITDWAKYAVSE
+1919 EIKGIADWAEYAVNQE
-1934 DTQRLVG
+1934 VQRLTG
-1941 RTGTTKARVAYKKM
+1941 RYGVRKARMAYKKM
-1955 LDDGDINQEEYDALI
+1955 LDDGTIGGMSYEALLE
-1970 TDLIDPA
+1970 DLIDPT
-1977 FFDDEHWDSVDA
+1977 FFDDEYWDTKNA
-1989 ISFVSNLR
+1989 RGFISELVEITEDSEDPFFNL
-1997 DNFEG
+1997 DSDF
-2002 SEFDDI
+2002 
-2008 DPDYLITEKIDDL
+2008 ITAEKIDDL
-2021 SSDFADEKV
+2021 SSDFAEEKV
-2030 TEALDRLKN
+2030 AQGIERLRSK
-2039 GGMRSRSGKK
+2039 GMRSRSGKK
-2049 NNSEKRKMN
+2049 NNSEKRKMV

-2088 TNEWG
+2088 KNEWG

-2106 AIGYI
+2106 AINYL
-2111 SEIFSKDDKNLSS
+2111 SEIFSKDNNDLSS
-2124 NEKYLRNHLLDNGV
+2124 NEKYLRRHLLDNGI
-2138 KIDFYRADR
+2138 KIDFYRGGR
-2147 EGSVGSDISLRDNAK
+2147 EDAIGSDISLRDNDK
-2162 ANMDDKLDALV
+2162 AGMDDKLDALL
-2173 NAISKDKRASD
+2173 NTISKDKKASD
-2184 ILSNNGFLMD
+2184 ILSDNGFLMD
-2194 DRAWESAPSYKNRPN
+2194 DRIWETMPSYKNRPN
-2209 RKGPK
+2209 QKGPK

-2220 GVEARANIIDLA
+2220 GVQARANITDLA

-2304 QQGMRSRSGGQYWTD
+2304 QQGMRSRGGGQYWTD
-2319 GSSRIWI
+2319 GAHRIWI
-2326 SDEDGDGAY
+2326 SDDEEQNSDVGV
-2335 DAMRDGFQREGDSGS
+2335 DAMRDGFRPEGGSGG

-2362 PTSTPKQTALKPDDG
+2362 PTSTPKQTAPKPDDG

-2418 SKNKKPSSS
+2418 SKNKKPSAG
-2427 PSAKEGVDKAGDIAP
+2427 PSAKEGVDKTEDIAP

-2484 LDKATRKIRGTSNS
+2484 LDKATRKIRGTSTS

-2571 GVEYFYGGDD
+2571 GIEYFYGGDD

-2629 EGMRSRSGET
+2629 EGLRSRSGGT

-2651 DNSASNPISP
+2651 YNSASNPISP

-2683 GAFMETVERLLG
+2683 GAFLETVNRLLE

-2732 REAAKKYLAQHEERM
+2732 REAAKNYLAQHEERM
-2747 QKAGMRSRS
+2747 QKAGMRSRTMREQDPGAYDDVYELIDQGMSDQEIYDSLASSRISGAREITLSKIGQIRSGGRELTQDS
-2756 NREEGLEVGEKFK
+2756 NKRGFVRKKNTRKINDRFDGQQMARLSASRGGRYGERADIEEGLS
-2769 PGEIIRR
+2769 
-2776 NKDRDIEPRRFA
+2776 
-2788 AAAKRPP
+2788 
-2795 DDPDDPDDVRE
+2795 DVQE
-2806 IADGMRS
+2806 IANGMRS

-2831 AKSSAVDFVRYDAAK
+2831 AESSAVDFVRYDAAK

-2901 VESTTVDFLERDL
+2901 VESTTADFLERDL
-2914 RRIPMSE
+2914 RRVPLSE
-2921 DEKSVYGNAIELL
+2921 DNRSVYGNAIRLL
-2934 RNGITEDSDLERV
+2934 RDGVDEDSDFAQV

-2959 DMWGNDEY
+2959 EMWENDEY
-2967 AASNFLSEAAE
+2967 AASNFLSDAAE
-2978 KINKKLNIARG
+2978 KINKKLNSVRG
-2989 GGGFRSRAGARHQ
+2989 QGGFRSRAGARHQ
-3002 KMEVNLSVDEIGL
+3002 RMEVNLSVDEIGL

-3020 RGITAKHGGNGMITY
+3020 RGITAKHGGNGLITY

-3052 SNPGRSLTIL
+3052 SNPDRSLIVL

-3101 KYTSPNVDMP
+3101 KYISPNVDIP

-3131 MQGQLVDWGRR
+3131 MQGQLIDWGRR

-3147 IVKGLVEAHKK
+3147 IVKGLIEAHKK
-3158 NNGTMTARQWSTL
+3158 SNGTMTARQWSTL

-3195 RSQTGSAVSTS
+3195 RSETGSAVSNS
-3206 RPGKGKGPRTAKD
+3206 RTGKGKGPRSAKD
-3219 ALPENYE
+3219 VLPENYE

-3253 IGEYNAAF
+3253 VGEYNAAF
-3261 RRLRDAEDQ
+3261 RRLRDAEDE

-3295 RRPEVMEQDS
+3295 RRPEVMEQES
-3305 PRRADDAETTP
+3305 PRRANDVETTP
-3316 ENRAALAKKVRQKQM
+3316 EKRAALAKRTRQKQM
-3331 STIEKVVA
+3331 SAIEKVVA

-3354 EDEHGRLWDEVMDLV
+3354 EDEHGNVWNEVMDLV
-3369 QAEDGGDDT
+3369 QAEDGGDDA

-3392 DDYTIGFD
+3392 DDYTIGFE

-3432 PFIKRGNTSRE
+3432 PFIKRGSTSRE
-3443 QAGVSLGGEEDDN
+3443 QAGITLAGEEDDSI
-3456 PTPRFMT
+3456 PRFMT

-3479 SRKNAERQPKAG
+3479 ARKNAERQPRAG

-3525 EAQRSGDSKTANS
+3525 EAQKSGDSKTANA

-3557 RTNAGALYLTQSE
+3557 RTNAGALYLTQNE

-3585 TQTDGS
+3585 TQTGGS

>member
-111 GREGFGS
+111 GREGFAS

-141 TMQANVLREVELYEV
+141 NMQANVLREVELYEV

-172 KSDENGEK
+172 KSEDGGEK

-185 MQGGMRQSRPG
+185 MPGGMHSSRPG
-196 STAIDIPRFN
+196 STTIDIPRFN
-206 LSPAKPQTFPAA
+206 LIPMKPHSFSAS
-218 NERTDIFASG
+218 NERTDIFSGG
-228 ESGQLGGEARAALEM
+228 ESGQLGDEARSALEM
-243 ELSSRSASPLKVVNA
+243 ELSSRSSSPLKVVNA

-266 RTMPDGT
+266 RSMPDGT

-284 SQSGRYMF
+284 PQSGKYMF

-320 TQSYGDSQ
+320 TQSFDDAQ
-328 QPVSMMK
+328 QPNSMMK

-341 DQAVEV
+341 NQAVEV

-359 SELQKIQDAI
+359 NDLQKIQDAI

-384 LEYSVWCKPQYAYE
+384 LEYSVWCKPKYAYQ
-398 VKSLLDPVLNYHRL
+398 VKSLLDPVLDYHRL
-412 EAHVDDY
+412 ESHVDDY
-419 GVHITSGINEDSLQA
+419 GIHITSGLNDESLQA
-434 LRSAHKNISSYLDG
+434 LRSAHKNIASYLDG

-453 KGDGAPNTKDAPKTR
+453 KGDGAPNTKDAPTTR
-468 IKALS
+468 VKDLS

-490 MAFVDI
+490 MSFVDI
-496 TGVTDADSDGIVF
+496 TGVTDADTDGIVF

-525 PKNLARKLSA
+525 PKELARKLSTI
-535 VVEGDAEAIEK
+535 VEGDAEAIEK
-546 QRRSGN
+546 QRRAGN
-552 GNVSFDEKKLR
+552 SNISFDEKKLR

-570 GDPNL
+570 GNPNL
-575 LRSLSGTN
+575 LQSLSSNEEDRPTIGMSPETLARMQSEN
-583 DGGMRSRGEMRPIG
+583 DNKFRDIIRTYPQDGGSSRD
-597 SDLPFDLQTGK
+597 SGK
-608 PRKRFDETD
+608 RR
-617 EEFAKRTRPLALN
+617 
-630 LRQTKPSKGRQ
+630 
-641 QGMRSRSGDPEIDY
+641 GMRSRSDEEHASEEGDRRF
-655 QLDEQDDRQFREN
+655 RQARE
-668 RLDAPRKKPQ
+668 DAPSKKPR
-678 KSMRELREENRLKRQ
+678 KSVRELREENNSKRQ
-693 RDAAEYDTE
+693 GTAAENDTQ
-702 AMLDEWADDQR
+702 AALDEWADNQR

-727 LGPPDSWYEPDD
+727 VGPPDSWYEPEDSEL
-739 DPVEPLEELVGEEWN
+739 EPLEELVGEEWN

-776 KGMTDDEWDSI
+776 KGMTDDEWDSLL
-787 MDDVNASDDP
+787 DDVNASDDP
-797 IAAMHKLFKEYD
+797 ITAMHKLFKEYD
-809 NSDAFGDD
+809 NSDAFNDD
-817 IRSAAQSD
+817 IRSAAESD
-825 YEEGV
+825 LDSFYEEYGSR
-830 VGGGGRGFR
+830 GRGRGFR
-839 SRSGDPEIDYQL
+839 SRSGDEYAS
-851 DEQDDRQ
+851 EEGDRR
-858 FRDNRLDAPRKK
+858 FRQAREDGPSKK
-870 PQKSMRE
+870 PQKSVRE
-877 LREENRLKRQR
+877 LREENRLKRQGTA
-888 EAENDPEYI
+888 AENDT
-897 QYMLDEQADMQRD
+897 QAMLDDQADMQRD
-910 MEREDRGMRS
+910 LSREDRGMRS
-920 TSQRKIYSDQVA
+920 TYQRKIYSDQVA

-954 DESTQDYLDRITPLI
+954 DESTQDYLDRITPLV

-998 DNAYSNNDVIRE
+998 DNAYSNNDVIKE

-1037 VDIADGPAGSFLQDS
+1037 VDIADGPAGDFLHDS

-1061 GDSDGDWSWSID
+1061 GDSSGDWSWSID

-1090 SDAIMSHEGSWGR
+1090 SDAIMSHEGSWGK
-1103 DGFVLRDRDRG
+1103 DGFVLRDKDR
-1114 MRSRR
+1114 
-1119 GPTYNEQFEDLD
+1119 
-1131 QDSDHFENLLE
+1131 
-1142 RTVEIMIE
+1142 
-1150 DDELDPKDVDW
+1150 
-1161 SNILDNEKVMRRAE
+1161 
-1175 EMWNSDVETHWG
+1175 
-1187 DVGER
+1187 
-1192 QRDDGMRSRLGDAV
+1192 GMRSRLGDAV
-1206 RKQGREIS
+1206 RKQGREIG
-1214 KDLKRE
+1214 KDLKRD
-1220 AKKFAREKGR
+1220 AKKFAKAKGR
-1230 ELLDDA
+1230 EFLDDA

-1245 RDRGMRSR
+1245 KDRGMRSQ
-1253 RFREDSK
+1253 
-1260 PDKKLK
+1260 
-1266 PAYGR
+1266 YGGR
-1271 RGPVQAL
+1271 IADDL
-1278 QNMSDEELIKLL
+1278 D
-1290 QSYGETAWRPW
+1290 
-1301 DRNPQ
+1301 
-1306 SSSLLLRDRPSLSS
+1306 SLL
-1320 LVQELDSRGYD
+1320 
-1331 VYQSEGREP
+1331 
-1340 EYFGDYSAGD
+1340 
-1350 KSVYARKR
+1350 
-1358 GQEPST
+1358 
-1364 LPNGGMSS
+1364 
-1372 GEEEKGTQDVIDSQL
+1372 
-1387 EDRRRSESKT
+1387 
-1397 WKATVPDDYK
+1397 
-1407 PSDGAL
+1407 
-1413 ETLTPAE
+1413 
-1420 RRLLETFKPKSKA
+1420 
-1433 QRKQEML
+1433 
-1440 DSFRNQAKRDV
+1440 
-1451 DSNKPY
+1451 
-1457 DTWDWYP
+1457 
-1464 TFEEWDQE
+1464 
-1472 YKKKLRQYRKAQRK
+1472 KKYGI
-1486 AYAHDLEKGNVK
+1486 DLEKVNFK
-1498 PVEER
+1498 PAEER
-1503 AVQQTGWSVE
+1503 AVEQTGWKLHDLSDKE
-1513 NLDWDNFK
+1513 LEE
-1521 PKPLRFGPY
+1521 LRRPIPHLVQGTNKF
-1530 DGPRDVP
+1530 
-1537 ELLRGFR
+1537 RGFR
-1544 SKITDGLRN
+1544 SQITDGLRN
-1553 ERDNSVKSKTTI
+1553 ERNNSLNPKVTK

-1570 DILAQMSQRSGQKFG
+1570 EILAQMSQRSGQKFG

-1621 DVADVLSGRYAGYAR
+1621 DVTDVLSGRYAGYAR
-1636 NQISGPSDDGER
+1636 NKISGAPDDGER

-1654 ESIANRAFLESMD
+1654 ESISNRAFQESMD

-1674 VDEFQDFVSSG
+1674 IDQFQDFVSSG

-1706 KDSDKQRTMGLRSRT
+1706 QDSDKQRAMGLRSRA

-1818 LTMSE
+1818 STMSE
-1823 LGFTEDE
+1823 LGFTEEE
-1830 INTLMGASSSGM
+1830 INALMGTSSSGM
-1842 RSRSGSHE
+1842 RSRTGSHE
-1850 NFKNTRDAYL
+1850 SFKNTRDLYV
-1860 SKNSEGI
+1860 SKNEETISK
-1867 VNKLEELT
+1867 KLTELI
-1875 QRRNELDAKSKEL
+1875 QRRDELDAKSAKL
-1888 MDQYYANGRD
+1888 LDSFYVNGRD
-1898 FNDEEN
+1898 LTDEEN
-1904 DLFDEIENELDSVND
+1904 NLFDEIENELDSING
-1919 EIKGITDWAKYAVSE
+1919 EIQGITDWASYAVRE
-1934 DTQRLVG
+1934 DTQRWVG
-1941 RTGTTKARVAYKKM
+1941 RAGIRKARMAYKKM
-1955 LDDGDINQEEYDALI
+1955 LDDGEIGQGKYETLI
-1970 TDLIDPA
+1970 EDLIDPT
-1977 FFDDEHWDSVDA
+1977 FFDDEHWDSVNA
-1989 ISFVSNLR
+1989 IPFVSYLSEVFE
-1997 DNFEG
+1997 DSGVFADVDANFLI
-2002 SEFDDI
+2002 SER
-2008 DPDYLITEKIDDL
+2008 IDDS
-2021 SSDFADEKV
+2021 SSDFAAEKV
-2030 TEALDRLKN
+2030 AEGLANLKN
-2039 GGMRSRSGKK
+2039 KGFRSRSGNK

-2058 TKLTPDQVRIMQEQ
+2058 TKLTPDQLRIMQEQ

-2088 TNEWG
+2088 KNEWG

-2106 AIGYI
+2106 AINYL
-2111 SEIFSKDDKNLSS
+2111 SEIFSKDNNDLSS
-2124 NEKYLRNHLLDNGV
+2124 NEKYLRRHLLDNGI
-2138 KIDFYRADR
+2138 KIDFYRGGR
-2147 EGSVGSDISLRDNAK
+2147 EDAIGSDISLRNNDK
-2162 ANMDDKLDALV
+2162 ADMDDKLDALI
-2173 NAISKDKRASD
+2173 NAISKDKKASD

-2194 DRAWESAPSYKNRPN
+2194 DRIWETMPSYKNRAN
-2209 RKGPK
+2209 QKGPK

-2243 ETSAVGEPMVRIA
+2243 ETSAVGEPMIRIA

-2274 MSDGTTETRT
+2274 MSDGSTETRT
-2284 FGTNDTFPNVSRPS
+2284 FGTNDTFPNVSRTP

-2304 QQGMRSRSGGQYWTD
+2304 QQGMRSRGGGQYWTD
-2319 GSSRIWI
+2319 GAHRIWI
-2326 SDEDGDGAY
+2326 SDDEEENSDVGV
-2335 DAMRDGFQREGDSGS
+2335 DAMRDGFRPERGSGS
-2350 GRDYYPSRRRRY
+2350 GMDYYPSRGRRY
-2362 PTSTPKQTALKPDDG
+2362 PTSTPKQTAPKPDDG

-2418 SKNKKPSSS
+2418 SKNKKTSAG
-2427 PSAKEGVDKAGDIAP
+2427 PSAKEEVDKAEDIVP

-2484 LDKATRKIRGTSNS
+2484 LDKATRKIRGASTGTGMRSRDARMSQLSRTRRPKNSGFSGPWEINSTGSKKADRLFYVPGAHALIFKDNNGDWKHVALAGIMKNDPKRKNKRIIERANSQVMDLEQSGKNFDEVLQRIMDNKNNEVIDASPLLFEKFEKGKNLSNDGMPYDYRGS
-2498 AGMRSRRSYD
+2498 IGMRSRRSYD

-2534 LKGDN
+2534 LKGNN

-2571 GVEYFYGGDD
+2571 GIEYFYGGDD

-2629 EGMRSRSGET
+2629 EGLRSRSGET

-2683 GAFMETVERLLG
+2683 GAFLETVNRLLE

-2732 REAAKKYLAQHEERM
+2732 REAAKNYLAQHEERM

-2795 DDPDDPDDVRE
+2795 DDPDDPDDVQE

-2831 AKSSAVDFVRYDAAK
+2831 AESSAVDFVRYDAAK

-2901 VESTTVDFLERDL
+2901 VESTTADFLERDL
-2914 RRIPMSE
+2914 RRVPLSE
-2921 DEKSVYGNAIELL
+2921 DNRSVYGNAIRLL
-2934 RNGITEDSDLERV
+2934 RDGVDEDSDFAQI
-2947 QSQVTNI
+2947 QSQVTSI

-2959 DMWGNDEY
+2959 EMWENDEY
-2967 AASNFLSEAAE
+2967 AASNFLSDAAE
-2978 KINKKLNIARG
+2978 KINKKLNSVRG
-2989 GGGFRSRAGARHQ
+2989 QGGFRSRAGARHQ
-3002 KMEVNLSVDEIGL
+3002 RMEVNLSVDEIGL

-3020 RGITAKHGGNGMITY
+3020 RGITAKHGGNGLITY

-3052 SNPGRSLTIL
+3052 SNPGRSLIVL

-3101 KYTSPNVDMP
+3101 KYISPNVDMP

-3147 IVKGLVEAHKK
+3147 IVKGLIEAHKK

-3195 RSQTGSAVSTS
+3195 RSETGSVVSTS
-3206 RPGKGKGPRTAKD
+3206 RPGKGKGPRSAKD
-3219 ALPENYE
+3219 VLPENYE

-3253 IGEYNAAF
+3253 VGEYNAAF
-3261 RRLRDAEDQ
+3261 RRLRDAEDE
-3270 QDRITAR
+3270 QDRIAAR

-3295 RRPEVMEQDS
+3295 RRPEVVEQDA
-3305 PRRADDAETTP
+3305 PRRANDVETTP
-3316 ENRAALAKKVRQKQM
+3316 EKRAALAKKTRQKQM
-3331 STIEKVVA
+3331 SAIEKVVA

-3354 EDEHGRLWDEVMDLV
+3354 EDEHGNVWNEVMDLV
-3369 QAEDGGDDT
+3369 QAEDGGDDA

-3432 PFIKRGNTSRE
+3432 PFIKRGSTSRE
-3443 QAGVSLGGEEDDN
+3443 QTGITLAGEDDDS
-3456 PTPRFMT
+3456 TPRFMT
-3463 GEGLRSRSSL
+3463 GEGLRSRSGL
-3473 VNGYIG
+3473 VNSYVG

-3491 MRSRSGTEQDG
+3491 MRSRSGTAQEG

-3519 LSREIS
+3519 LGREIS
-3525 EAQRSGDSKTANS
+3525 EAQKSGDSRTANA

-3557 RTNAGALYLTQSE
+3557 RTNAGALYLTQNE
-3570 LDDVMDALMHVVDRQ
+3570 LDDVIDALMHVVDRQ
-3585 TQTDGS
+3585 TQTGGS

-3603 AEAGMTTFIRK
+3603 AEAGMTTFIQK
-3614 TAKPVNS
+3614 TAKEVNS
-3621 RFVEKTNESGRTVK
+3621 RFVEKTNEAGRTVK

>member
-88 MKMKMAGVGGL
+88 MKMKIAGVGGL

-111 GREGFGS
+111 GREGFAS

-141 TMQANVLREVELYEV
+141 NMQANVLREVELYEV

-172 KSDENGEK
+172 KSDDAGEK

-185 MQGGMRQSRPG
+185 MPGGMHGSRPG
-196 STAIDIPRFN
+196 STAVDIPRFN
-206 LSPAKPQTFPAA
+206 LVPMKPRSFSAE
-218 NERTDIFASG
+218 NERTDIFAQG
-228 ESGQLGGEARAALEM
+228 ESGQLGDEARTALEM
-243 ELSSRSASPLKVVNA
+243 ELSSRSSSPLRVVNA

-273 RMTYRIGYHRE
+273 RMTYRIGYHRD

-309 SMPMMVKPGYV
+309 SMPMSVKPGYV
-320 TQSYGDSQ
+320 TQSYGDAQ
-328 QPVSMMK
+328 QPIAMMK
-335 SFDDQL
+335 SFDEQL
-341 DQAVEV
+341 DQAVEI

-353 DETIKE
+353 DETVKE
-359 SELQKIQDAI
+359 NELQKIQDAI
-369 DYLRNLAGGQQKKTA
+369 DYLRNLSGGQQKKAA
-384 LEYSVWCKPQYAYE
+384 LEYSVWCKPKYAYQ
-398 VKSLLDPVLNYHRL
+398 VKSLLDPVLDYHRL

-419 GVHITSGINEDSLQA
+419 GVHVTSGLNEDSLQA
-434 LRSAHKNISSYLDG
+434 LRSAHKNIASYLDG

-453 KGDGAPNTKDAPKTR
+453 KGDGAPNTKAAPKTR

-525 PKNLARKLSA
+525 PKNLARKLSS

-546 QRRSGN
+546 QRRAGN

-563 SIIDDIG
+563 GIIDDIG

-575 LRSLSGTN
+575 LQNIST
-583 DGGMRSRGEMRPIG
+583 DGMRSRGEMRPIG

-617 EEFAKRTRPLALN
+617 EEFAKRTRPLALD
-630 LRQTKPSKGRQ
+630 LRQTKPSKGRYSITPFDNRS
-641 QGMRSRSGDPEIDY
+641 GMRSRYDDPLEPLEELVGEEWGRMDSDRYYETARDWTRENVDKYKKMTDDEWDSVLDDMNESDDPIAEMAKLFKEYNNSDAYADDIRNFAESDSNNFDEGPDEFYRDRGFRSRSGDPDIDAE
-655 QLDEQDDRQFREN
+655 LDEQDDRQFREN
-668 RLDAPRKKPQ
+668 RLNTPRKKPQ

-702 AMLDEWADDQR
+702 AMLDE
-713 NMEREDRGMRSRGI
+713 
-727 LGPPDSWYEPDD
+727 
-739 DPVEPLEELVGEEWN
+739 
-754 RGDSDRYYEA
+754 
-764 ARDWTR
+764 
-770 ENVDKY
+770 
-776 KGMTDDEWDSI
+776 
-787 MDDVNASDDP
+787 
-797 IAAMHKLFKEYD
+797 
-809 NSDAFGDD
+809 
-817 IRSAAQSD
+817 
-825 YEEGV
+825 
-830 VGGGGRGFR
+830 
-839 SRSGDPEIDYQL
+839 
-851 DEQDDRQ
+851 
-858 FRDNRLDAPRKK
+858 
-870 PQKSMRE
+870 
-877 LREENRLKRQR
+877 
-888 EAENDPEYI
+888 
-897 QYMLDEQADMQRD
+897 QADMQRD
-910 MEREDRGMRS
+910 MEREERGMRS

-1037 VDIADGPAGSFLQDS
+1037 VDVADGPAGDFLQDS

-1103 DGFVLRDRDRG
+1103 DGFVLRDKDR
-1114 MRSRR
+1114 
-1119 GPTYNEQFEDLD
+1119 
-1131 QDSDHFENLLE
+1131 
-1142 RTVEIMIE
+1142 
-1150 DDELDPKDVDW
+1150 
-1161 SNILDNEKVMRRAE
+1161 
-1175 EMWNSDVETHWG
+1175 
-1187 DVGER
+1187 
-1192 QRDDGMRSRLGDAV
+1192 GMRSRLGDAV
-1206 RKQGREIS
+1206 RKQGREIG

-1253 RFREDSK
+1253 GFLDENSPLDGRGRTPRSIGGNGSGSFARFDPKTGEYRKWGEIDFDYIDSVVFPK
-1260 PDKKLK
+1260 PD
-1266 PAYGR
+1266 
-1271 RGPVQAL
+1271 
-1278 QNMSDEELIKLL
+1278 
-1290 QSYGETAWRPW
+1290 
-1301 DRNPQ
+1301 
-1306 SSSLLLRDRPSLSS
+1306 
-1320 LVQELDSRGYD
+1320 SR
-1331 VYQSEGREP
+1331 
-1340 EYFGDYSAGD
+1340 
-1350 KSVYARKR
+1350 
-1358 GQEPST
+1358 
-1364 LPNGGMSS
+1364 SS
-1372 GEEEKGTQDVIDSQL
+1372 G
-1387 EDRRRSESKT
+1387 

-1407 PSDGAL
+1407 PSNGAL

-1420 RRLLETFKPKSKA
+1420 RRLLETFKPKSKE
-1433 QRKQEML
+1433 QRKQEM
-1440 DSFRNQAKRDV
+1440 SKYFRDQTKRDI

-1464 TFEEWDQE
+1464 TFEEWDQD

-1503 AVQQTGWSVE
+1503 AVQPTGWSVE
-1513 NLDWDNFK
+1513 SLDWDTFK
-1521 PKPLRFGPY
+1521 PKPLRFDPKDIIFDDYRPQRLG
-1530 DGPRDVP
+1530 
-1537 ELLRGFR
+1537 GFR
-1544 SKITDGLRN
+1544 SKITEGLRN
-1553 ERDNSVKSKTTI
+1553 ERNNSVKPKVTRQ
-1565 EQRAF
+1565 QRAF

-1621 DVADVLSGRYAGYAR
+1621 DVADVLSGRYSEWAR
-1636 NQISGPSDDGER
+1636 HR
-1648 IFESEM
+1648 IQPPTTEEDMRKAMSADELYELELWESETGAI
-1654 ESIANRAFLESMD
+1654 ERVAFQESMA
-1667 ILSDGLT
+1667 IITDGLT
-1674 VDEFQDFVSSG
+1674 VDEFQDFISTG
-1685 RIPQGKESILRRAN
+1685 KIPQGKESILRRAN
-1699 EVYDNIV
+1699 SEYESIISDG
-1706 KDSDKQRTMGLRSRT
+1706 DKQRTMGLRSRA
-1721 GRNIDAEIDTN
+1721 GRNIEAEIDTN

-1751 EFRRRQA
+1751 EFRRRQG
-1758 PLRQEFSDLRKEQ
+1758 PLRKEFSDLRKEQ

-1807 KFLAEQNDKRR
+1807 KFLAEQNSKRR
-1818 LTMSE
+1818 STMSE
-1823 LGFTEDE
+1823 LGFTEEE
-1830 INTLMGASSSGM
+1830 INALMGASPSGM
-1842 RSRSGSHE
+1842 RSRGRSNES
-1850 NFKNTRDAYL
+1850 FKNTRDAFTAGRFDEIRDNFTSL
-1860 SKNSEGI
+1860 MERRDELNSKS
-1867 VNKLEELT
+1867 
-1875 QRRNELDAKSKEL
+1875 REL

-1904 DLFDEIENELDSVND
+1904 DLFDEIENELDEVND
-1919 EIKGITDWAKYAVSE
+1919 EIKGIVDWAEYAVNQE
-1934 DTQRLVG
+1934 VQRLTG
-1941 RTGTTKARVAYKKM
+1941 RYGVRKARMAYKEM
-1955 LDDGDINQEEYDALI
+1955 LDDGTISEMLYEALLE
-1970 TDLIDPA
+1970 DLIDPT
-1977 FFDDEHWDSVDA
+1977 FFDDEYWDTKNA
-1989 ISFVSNLR
+1989 RGFISELVEITEDSEDPFFNL
-1997 DNFEG
+1997 DSDF
-2002 SEFDDI
+2002 
-2008 DPDYLITEKIDDL
+2008 ITAEKIDDL
-2021 SSDFADEKV
+2021 SSDFAAEKV
-2030 TEALDRLKN
+2030 AEGLANLNNR
-2039 GGMRSRSGKK
+2039 GMRSRSGKK
-2049 NNSEKRKMN
+2049 NNSEKRKMV

-2088 TNEWG
+2088 KNEWG

-2106 AIGYI
+2106 AINYI
-2111 SEIFSKDDKNLSS
+2111 SEIFSKDNNDLSS
-2124 NEKYLRNHLLDNGV
+2124 DEKYLRRHLLDNGI
-2138 KIDFYRADR
+2138 KIDFYRGGR
-2147 EGSVGSDISLRDNAK
+2147 EDAIGSDISLRDNDK
-2162 ANMDDKLDALV
+2162 AGMDDKLDALL
-2173 NAISKDKRASD
+2173 NTISKDKKASD

-2194 DRAWESAPSYKNRPN
+2194 DRIWETMPSYKKSTN

-2220 GVEARANIIDLA
+2220 GVEARANIADLA

-2243 ETSAVGEPMVRIA
+2243 ETSAIGEPMIRIA

-2262 QEDGY
+2262 REDGY

-2274 MSDGTTETRT
+2274 MSDGSTETRT
-2284 FGTNDTFPNVSRPS
+2284 FGMNDTFPNVSRPS

-2304 QQGMRSRSGGQYWTD
+2304 QQGMRSQANTEPINWDNAEEYLGDGAGGEMRAWDAPGGGRYQIDSREDGSIVTVYDADGKKVVSKEFRWPADLTRAKKFLQDYHQENTPTGGGRQQGMRSRGGGQYWSD
-2319 GSSRIWI
+2319 GAHRIWI
-2326 SDEDGDGAY
+2326 SDDEEENSDVGV
-2335 DAMRDGFQREGDSGS
+2335 DAMRDGFRPERGYGRSFDDEYGS
-2350 GRDYYPSRRRRY
+2350 GWRGRRY
-2362 PTSTPKQTALKPDDG
+2362 PTSTPKQTAPKPDDG
-2377 DQLISDASSITGNDL
+2377 DQLISDAASITGNDL

-2403 GRLTDKQWNALRGIV
+2403 GRLTEKQWNALRGIV
-2418 SKNKKPSSS
+2418 SKNKKTSAG
-2427 PSAKEGVDKAGDIAP
+2427 PSAKEGVDKAEDIAP

-2484 LDKATRKIRGTSNS
+2484 LDKATRKIRGASTG

-2508 DESGSRG
+2508 DEGGSRG
-2515 VREGVAESEHFE
+2515 VREGVAESEHF
-2527 GSMWIDQ
+2527 GGAMWIDQ

-2549 IYGDDRP
+2549 IYGDDTP
-2556 GYGVVGVYR
+2556 GYGVVGMYR

-2586 VEDAMDFLQNVDDQG
+2586 VEDAMDFLQNVEDQG
-2601 NEGIIYGD
+2601 NEGILYGD

-2629 EGMRSRSGET
+2629 EGLRSRT
-2639 SANVEA
+2639 SSESTNIEDATDDELKNLMNDWMDVTDGKVSVEDPLEKKKIRDSYFA
-2645 DRRDAA
+2645 AKQEIDRR
-2651 DNSASNPISP
+2651 
-2661 NRLNELSGSDDVE
+2661 
-2674 TRINVANND
+2674 
-2683 GAFMETVERLLG
+2683 
-2695 DDDLDVRKAADEN
+2695 RKEN
-2708 IQRRFGAIANQP
+2708 KL
-2720 GSDRRKPASRQR
+2720 RKPGTNS
-2732 REAAKKYLAQHEERM
+2732 KPTS
-2747 QKAGMRSRS
+2747 GMRSRTMREQDPGAYDDVYELIDQGLSDQEIYDSLAASRISGAKEMTLSKIGQIRSGGRELTQDS
-2756 NREEGLEVGEKFK
+2756 NKRGFVRKKNTRKINDRFDGQQMARLSASRGGRYGERADIEEGLS
-2769 PGEIIRR
+2769 
-2776 NKDRDIEPRRFA
+2776 
-2788 AAAKRPP
+2788 
-2795 DDPDDPDDVRE
+2795 DVQE
-2806 IADGMRS
+2806 IASGMRS

-2831 AKSSAVDFVRYDAAK
+2831 AESSAVDFVRYDAAK

-2914 RRIPMSE
+2914 RRVPLSG
-2921 DEKSVYGNAIELL
+2921 DEKNVYNNAIRLL
-2934 RNGITEDSDLERV
+2934 RDGVDEDSDFTQV
-2947 QSQVTNI
+2947 QSQVIGI

-2959 DMWGNDEY
+2959 DMWANDEY
-2967 AASNFLSEAAE
+2967 AAFNFLSEAAE
-2978 KINKKLNIARG
+2978 KINKKLNSVRG
-2989 GGGFRSRAGARHQ
+2989 QGGFRSRAGARHQ
-3002 KMEVNLSVDEIGL
+3002 RMEVNLSVDEIGL

-3046 LQNQKK
+3046 WQNQKK
-3052 SNPGRSLTIL
+3052 SNPGRSLTVL

-3101 KYTSPNVDMP
+3101 KYISPNVDMP

-3131 MQGQLVDWGRR
+3131 MQNQLIDWGRR

-3158 NNGTMTARQWSTL
+3158 NNGAMTARQWSTL
-3171 RNMFDRFSEE
+3171 RNMFDRFSQE

-3195 RSQTGSAVSTS
+3195 RSETGSTMSTP
-3206 RPGKGKGPRTAKD
+3206 RTGKGKGPRSAKD
-3219 ALPENYE
+3219 ALPENYD

-3253 IGEYNAAF
+3253 VGEYNAAF
-3261 RRLRDAEDQ
+3261 RRLRDAEDE

-3295 RRPEVMEQDS
+3295 RRPEVVEQEA
-3305 PRRADDAETTP
+3305 PRRANDVETTP
-3316 ENRAALAKKVRQKQM
+3316 ERRAALAKRTRQKQM
-3331 STIEKVVA
+3331 SAIEKVVA

-3354 EDEHGRLWDEVMDLV
+3354 EDEHGNVWNEVMDLV
-3369 QAEDGGDDT
+3369 QAEDGGDDA

-3392 DDYTIGFD
+3392 DDYTIGFE

-3432 PFIKRGNTSRE
+3432 PFIKRGSTSRE
-3443 QAGVSLGGEEDDN
+3443 QTGITLAGEEDDS
-3456 PTPRFMT
+3456 TPRFMT
-3463 GEGLRSRSSL
+3463 GEGLRSRSGL
-3473 VNGYIG
+3473 VNSYVG
-3479 SRKNAERQPKAG
+3479 SRKNAERRPNAG
-3491 MRSRSGTEQDG
+3491 MRSRSGTAQEG
-3502 RAEIRWE
+3502 RAEVRWE

-3519 LSREIS
+3519 LGREIS
-3525 EAQRSGDSKTANS
+3525 EAQKSGDSRTANA

-3545 MDRQKSGDVGGK
+3545 MDRQKSGDVGGR
-3557 RTNAGALYLTQSE
+3557 RTNAGALYLTQNE
-3570 LDDVMDALMHVVDRQ
+3570 LDDVIDALMHVVDRQ
-3585 TQTDGS
+3585 TQTGGS

-3603 AEAGMTTFIRK
+3603 AEAGMATFIQK
-3614 TAKPVNS
+3614 TAKEVNS
-3621 RFVEKTNESGRTVK
+3621 RFVEKTNEAGRTVK